1 MAKPIYPD
9 AETIHRAANRAKATA
24 VDGRFSDDFI
34 NARTYDP
41 YDPPE
46 SMKQVKN
53 NTDTVTTMVDQS
65 YLAPAMND
73 YNDDGGF
80 APAIGALKEFAKNFT
95 GGDTQT
101 VTEQSYLWAQDPDA
115 PTANESLNAI
125 GKTIQPTLDAAVRST
140 MLYNNIQYNY
150 DTEDK
155 YIQARRMGTMFGK
168 SPDYFLAD
176 REAYVRAA
184 QMLAGY
190 DMDDRVAPDVDRND
204 PVAFGKYLNEHY
216 PILASADAATFAVAL
231 ENAKDVKSVQG
242 IGEAL
247 SIAKEMFFIQ
257 EESMDIARRHF
268 KGEGGDYLTD
278 TEQDR
283 RVWLNHRLQELKDKI
298 PNFFDSMGLN
308 VLTNT
313 AVQLG
318 GMGLDM
324 GVGAAAGAVAGA
336 ATFGVTKNMGAAKA
350 VGSSVM
356 KWGSAASMFY
366 RQVGDKYLE
375 YSAMQANNGKPLY
388 TPDEARVAAAIETG
402 IETGIE
408 FWNYDEI
415 MGALSG
421 GGRRAIM
428 DIVKENKGNRDAI
441 MGGLKGVLK
450 GQLKSWIPRMKE
462 EVVEE
467 GLQSAVGDTFHN
479 TLLALRPSSR
489 EKAFTV
495 GEIVGNAGT
504 SMIEAAPSVIG
515 MVAIGDA
522 ASNFGSVRKLA
533 GIARLNSELDMEQV
547 SNAFTMS
554 TLQALKEDIKGNQLF
569 RKDPELYKETVKE
582 AVKDSGMEKVYVD
595 TEMLLKEEGGE
606 QLLNDLGKEAGYTAD
621 ELQNIKDTNADLEVP
636 TEVYCQV
643 ALPSNLA
650 DKAIDLTTSD
660 PRHNSPARIKETT
673 ERIQRTIVELSE
685 RDDKQLTGVIDNI
698 VDSHFKADDTEARA
712 LASEIIAANPT
723 DVHKEIV
730 RRRKEL
736 KAQWDAMI
744 EPEIE
749 NIERANKNPSGGM
762 LMPNDDPTILN
773 DYEKQIRVPYRTE
786 QWKKAF
792 GKESLRKWQYVDLA
806 YATLTNDTNMIPFD
820 LPGSAVE
827 WKLYADKLTDEE
839 MANIEAMHAENKK
852 KLDAISDGIELLN
865 RVDDAL
871 QDVDMTETE
880 ATRGMDKDTY
890 AVYRSTYE
898 VLMQGNKEVQKSA
911 RQSAI
916 IFARMCARLA
926 HEMAEQGALEGTPL
940 QVARMLTIDPNAK
953 TAGEGHNQVAWHG
966 SPFDFDSFDLGK
978 IGAGEG
984 NQAHGWGLYFAE
996 NRKISEAYKDTFGW
1010 KGLAIDLDGKRYTQ
1024 HEDGTFVANN
1034 EAVAEG
1040 SPLDYAL
1047 NQLIASKGNKDTA
1060 VKELRETVKRRT
1072 DSANEAVKKQNIDFT
1087 QAADLLEK
1095 INNVNVTRGGK
1106 MYEVNVPENDVLLD
1120 EQSPLF
1126 KQPLRVLKGLSK
1138 LHYASAY
1145 TAGKLANVYDRAISN
1160 DKQHGTSAGVETIK
1174 NYLSDVLNRFASELP
1189 TDETWEKLVKAL
1201 HGNEELAGDVVS
1213 LGMDPHS
1220 IGMSGKEVYDE
1231 ISEEYKGAE
1240 NASRALNEAGVTGI
1254 TYSGRQDGRCFVV
1267 FDDKAVK
1274 IIDKYYQDVKTDILG
1289 ATTVDGRL
1297 ISLLPK
1303 ADAST
1308 FIHES
1313 AHWYLITMEKLAK
1326 NKKATKQFKA
1336 DYQRIRS
1343 WTKTKGF
1350 KIQKEGHEKFAR
1362 GFEAYLRSGKAP
1374 TAALNGVFARF
1385 KQWLSK
1391 IYSDFKALGGKPSPT
1406 VARVFDRMIA
1416 TDEEIE
1422 IQLKEEGINDFVRAG
1437 GYKSASA
1444 NVKKRWKQ
1452 WATATREEA
1461 KAKVMQKAMADIAEK
1476 DATDR
1481 NEIVKGFTDATREDL
1496 AASPLW
1502 QAHDAI
1508 KAAGGDL
1515 SVLQYYNFTPDEY
1528 EAAVKEAGGSLD
1540 AALATE
1546 VEKFKKDLYADRM
1559 DPKAIEEMASEAI
1572 KKSKYQE
1579 MLHELEYQAIA
1590 ATAIEAVE
1598 GPKATERQKTGM
1610 KIVRD
1615 LVLGSIAE
1623 RREAARNALAGLP
1636 LRQSSNVALWTR
1648 KLGQKQN
1655 EVYKLMA
1662 DENWEG
1668 AKDAKAEQLMYA
1680 AMVTEVGAIKEATLK
1695 TVEEVKDNLARI
1707 QKGTHRMPIQARYW
1721 YEHIAFVLGIKK
1733 RDAVEPGEGVK
1744 PLAQAFAELLDDGGL
1759 DEKPAV
1765 DVPQWLIQLSAAQ
1778 GKVGIDSLTQ
1788 DEFDK
1793 ATTLMDSLYKMSARR
1808 ENLYVVNDGA
1818 KLKDVVDEL
1827 CEHMDVVPELK
1838 KTPVDRNTIPD
1849 KVVRQVRNAAEFFGN
1864 AFGTLVTPATIMQ
1877 RMDGYADALGHGK
1890 TGRATKWLYD
1900 SVQKAANKEIVLNA
1914 EFARKLDSI
1923 FSSYTSGEFSD
1934 VRNKRAYKFGER
1946 LVTKEELM
1954 VLALYCGTEKS
1965 YMRIL
1970 DNEKLSDDEPSV
1982 LREVREEA
1990 DIFARRDRVER
2001 ELYKALAQLDRK
2013 DLETVEKIWDLMGEH
2028 FDEESDIME
2037 RTTGIPLKKDRTIK
2051 VKVTTRDGSQYELK
2065 GGYFP
2070 IVYDVEQS
2078 VAAADMETQD
2088 ALNSM
2093 APGTKRMGQGKG
2105 FTKARADRVT
2115 GRPLALTFDTIS
2127 RKGGEMLHYVAF
2139 RETALDVSRIIN
2151 NKKFAATV
2159 KDLMGMQAYKTLQNW
2174 AADIWAPPKPDRD
2187 PLGMMMR
2194 SMRTRTTT
2202 AILAYRV
2209 STMLLNFTNI
2219 PVAMTYMGAGEFVH
2233 AMGDFWQAPRKS
2245 VDLVNGMSPFMA
2257 ERSEH
2262 LDANIREAI
2271 TTVKLEPG
2279 PAKMMDTIQKNGFK
2293 LIGATDNMFAYPLWL
2308 AAYKR
2313 VLNEKLQ
2320 EGVAVEKAQEAAI
2333 AEGDRAVIKVI
2344 GSGDIKDLSPA
2355 QKGGEMAKALTM
2367 FYTFQNALYNLM
2379 ANKYYAAKNAALKK
2393 YGRTTKLWW
2402 LKKEA
2407 IIPMGH
2413 YFLLTIMG
2421 GAMVDTAIR
2430 TAMESIGG
2438 SDDDKEGFAEKY
2450 AQTVLEATTATVP
2463 VVRDLSRAFIS
2474 MVLDPKAK
2482 YKQNVRATSAF
2493 DLLNRLVKGVSTG
2506 VDWWQGNKQRS
2517 DLLRDTG
2524 KLAGFL
2530 GMPDVLIDG
2539 ASVAL
2544 QYFESK
2550 ESERDV
2556 GELIRAIILD
2566 RKMPK
2571 PKKEPKDP
2579 FKAQRQ
2585 KMRQKIRKNQ

>member
-1461 KAKVMQKAMADIAEK
+1461 KAKVMQKVMADIAEK

>member
-350 VGSSVM
+350 MGSSVM

-1461 KAKVMQKAMADIAEK
+1461 KAKVMQKVMADIAEK

-2051 VKVTTRDGSQYELK
+2051 VKVTTRDGNQYELK

-2379 ANKYYAAKNAALKK
+2379 ANKYYAAKSAALKK

-2430 TAMESIGG
+2430 TAMESVGG
-2438 SDDDKEGFAEKY
+2438 SDDDKEGFAKKY

>member
-1 MAKPIYPD
+1 MAKTIYPD
-9 AETIHRAANRAKATA
+9 AGTIHRAANRAKATA
-24 VDGRFSDDFI
+24 VDGRFTDDFI

-125 GKTIQPTLDAAVRST
+125 GKAIQPTLDAAVRST

-190 DMDDRVAPDVDRND
+190 DMDDRVAPDIDRND

-336 ATFGVTKNMGAAKA
+336 ATFSVTKNMGAAKA

-467 GLQSAVGDTFHN
+467 GLQSAASDAFHN
-479 TLLALRPSSR
+479 ALLALRPSSK
-489 EKAFTV
+489 EQSFTV
-495 GEIVGNAGT
+495 GEIVGNAGGA
-504 SMIEAAPSVIG
+504 MLEAAPSVIG

-685 RDDKQLTGVIDNI
+685 RDDKQLAGVIDNI

-984 NQAHGWGLYFAE
+984 NQAHGWGLYFAK
-996 NRKISEAYKDTFGW
+996 NKKISEAYKSVFGY
-1010 KGLAIDLDGKRYTQ
+1010 KGLSINIDDKHYTQ
-1024 HEDGTFVANN
+1024 NEEGDFVENN
-1034 EAVAEG
+1034 KEVEYG
-1040 SPLDYAL
+1040 SPLSYAL
-1047 NQLIASKGNKDTA
+1047 NQLIASEGDKKA
-1060 VKELRETVKRRT
+1060 AIKELRDNAKRRENSEIE
-1072 DSANEAVKKQNIDFT
+1072 SAKTQSEAFLK
-1087 QAADLLEK
+1087 AADLLEK
-1095 INNVNVTRGGK
+1095 AKNVNTFTGGK
-1106 MYEVNVPENDVLLD
+1106 LYQVEVPENDVLLD
-1120 EQSPLF
+1120 EQKPFSEQPEKVKRGIEQAF
-1126 KQPLRVLKGLSK
+1126 KSVDDNLKENFVKRVLD
-1138 LHYASAY
+1138 Y
-1145 TAGKLANVYDRAISN
+1145 N
-1160 DKQHGTSAGVETIK
+1160 DEGDVLGK
-1174 NYLSDVLNRFASELP
+1174 NYVF
-1189 TDETWEKLVKAL
+1189 
-1201 HGNEELAGDVVS
+1201 
-1213 LGMDPHS
+1213 
-1220 IGMSGKEVYDE
+1220 Y
-1231 ISEEYKGAE
+1231 EYKAEHQNEDGTVNYADFFKELDKKDYDVDGQAIYDGFSSVGANFVNGFNDE
-1240 NASRALNEAGVTGI
+1240 NASKLLNKYGIKGI
-1254 TYSGRQDGRCFVV
+1254 TYEGREDGRCFVV
-1267 FDDKAVK
+1267 FNDKAVK

-1461 KAKVMQKAMADIAEK
+1461 KAKVMQKVMADIAEK

-1481 NEIVKGFTDATREDL
+1481 NEIVKGFADATREDL
-1496 AASPLW
+1496 ATSPLW

-1648 KLGQKQN
+1648 KLSQKQN

-1923 FSSYTSGEFSD
+1923 FSSYTSGKFSD

-2051 VKVTTRDGSQYELK
+2051 VKVTTRDESQYELK

-2271 TTVKLEPG
+2271 TTAKLEPG

-2430 TAMESIGG
+2430 TAMESVGG
-2438 SDDDKEGFAEKY
+2438 SDDDKEGFAKKY

-2530 GMPDVLIDG
+2530 GMPDVLIDE

>member
-1 MAKPIYPD
+1 MAKTIYPD
-9 AETIHRAANRAKATA
+9 AETIRRAANRAKATA
-24 VDGRFSDDFI
+24 VDGRFTDDFI

-80 APAIGALKEFAKNFT
+80 APAIGPLKEFAKNFT
-95 GGDTQT
+95 DGDTQT
-101 VTEQSYLWAQDPDA
+101 MTEQSYLWTQDPDA

-125 GKTIQPTLDAAVRST
+125 GKAIQPTLDAAVRST

-190 DMDDRVAPDVDRND
+190 DMDDRVAPDIDRND

-375 YSAMQANNGKPLY
+375 YSAMQASDGKPLY

-467 GLQSAVGDTFHN
+467 GLQSAASDAFHN
-479 TLLALRPSSR
+479 ALLALRPSSKER
-489 EKAFTV
+489 AFTV
-495 GEIVGNAGT
+495 GEIVGNAGGA
-504 SMIEAAPSVIG
+504 MLEAAPSVMG

-522 ASNFGSVRKLA
+522 ASNFVSVRKLV

-582 AVKDSGMEKVYVD
+582 AVKDSGMGKVYVD

-685 RDDKQLTGVIDNI
+685 RDDKQLAGVIDNI

-712 LASEIIAANPT
+712 LASEIVAANPT

-839 MANIEAMHAENKK
+839 MANIEVMHAENKK

-984 NQAHGWGLYFAE
+984 NQAHGWGLYFAK
-996 NRKISEAYKDTFGW
+996 NKKISEAYKSVFGY
-1010 KGLAIDLDGKRYTQ
+1010 KGLSINIDDKHYTQ
-1024 HEDGTFVANN
+1024 NEEGDFVENN
-1034 EAVAEG
+1034 KEVEYG
-1040 SPLDYAL
+1040 SPLSYAL
-1047 NQLIASKGNKDTA
+1047 NQLIASEGDKKA
-1060 VKELRETVKRRT
+1060 AIKELRDNAKRRENSEIE
-1072 DSANEAVKKQNIDFT
+1072 SAKTQSEAFLK
-1087 QAADLLEK
+1087 AADLLEK
-1095 INNVNVTRGGK
+1095 AKNVNTLTGGK
-1106 MYEVNVPENDVLLD
+1106 LYQVEVPENDVLLD
-1120 EQSPLF
+1120 EQKPFSEQPEKVKRGIEQAF
-1126 KQPLRVLKGLSK
+1126 KSVDDNLKENFVKRVLD
-1138 LHYASAY
+1138 Y
-1145 TAGKLANVYDRAISN
+1145 N
-1160 DKQHGTSAGVETIK
+1160 DEGDVLGK
-1174 NYLSDVLNRFASELP
+1174 NYVF
-1189 TDETWEKLVKAL
+1189 
-1201 HGNEELAGDVVS
+1201 
-1213 LGMDPHS
+1213 
-1220 IGMSGKEVYDE
+1220 Y
-1231 ISEEYKGAE
+1231 EYKAEHQNEDGTVNYADFFKELDKKDYDVDGQAIYDGFSSVGANFVNGFNDE
-1240 NASRALNEAGVTGI
+1240 NASKLLNKYGIKGI
-1254 TYSGRQDGRCFVV
+1254 TYEGREDSRCFVV

-1461 KAKVMQKAMADIAEK
+1461 KAKVMQKVMADIAEK

-1481 NEIVKGFTDATREDL
+1481 NEIVKGFADATREDL

-1590 ATAIEAVE
+1590 ATAVEAVE

-1707 QKGTHRMPIQARYW
+1707 QKGTHRMPVQARYW
-1721 YEHIAFVLGIKK
+1721 YEHMAFVLGIKK

-1778 GKVGIDSLTQ
+1778 GNVGLDSLTQ

-1793 ATTLMDSLYKMSARR
+1793 ATTLMDSLYKMSTRR
-1808 ENLYVVNDGA
+1808 ENLYIVNDGA

-2174 AADIWAPPKPDRD
+2174 AADIWAPPKPDKD

-2233 AMGDFWQAPRKS
+2233 AMGDFWQAPRKNL
-2245 VDLVNGMSPFMA
+2245 DLVNGMSPFMA
-2257 ERSEH
+2257 ERSER

-2271 TTVKLEPG
+2271 TTAKLEPG

-2320 EGVAVEKAQEAAI
+2320 EGIAVEKAQEAAI

-2430 TAMESIGG
+2430 TAMESVGG
-2438 SDDDKEGFAEKY
+2438 SDDDKEGFAKKY

-2524 KLAGFL
+2524 KLIGFL

>member
-1 MAKPIYPD
+1 MAKTIYPD
-9 AETIHRAANRAKATA
+9 AGTIHRAANRAKATA
-24 VDGRFSDDFI
+24 VDGRFTDDFI

-80 APAIGALKEFAKNFT
+80 APAIGALKEFAKKIT

-125 GKTIQPTLDAAVRST
+125 GKAIQPTLDAAVRST

-190 DMDDRVAPDVDRND
+190 DMDDRVAPDIDRND

-504 SMIEAAPSVIG
+504 SMIEAAPSVLG
-515 MVAIGDA
+515 MVAIGDV
-522 ASNFGSVRKLA
+522 ASNFVSVRKLA
-533 GIARLNSELDMEQV
+533 GIARLNSDLNMEKV
-547 SNAFTMS
+547 SNAFTFS
-554 TLQALKEDIKGNQLF
+554 TLNALKEDIKTNNLF
-569 RKDPELYKETVKE
+569 KKDPELYKETVRE
-582 AVKDSGMEKVYVD
+582 ALKDTGMEKVYVD
-595 TEMLLKEEGGE
+595 TELLLKEDGGK
-606 QLLNDLGKEAGYTAD
+606 QLLEELGKEAGYTPDDIQAITD
-621 ELQNIKDTNADLEVP
+621 AKADLEVP

-643 ALPSNLA
+643 ALPSSLA
-650 DKAIDLTTSD
+650 DKANNYTTSD

-673 ERIQRTIVELSE
+673 ERIQRTIEELAE
-685 RDDKQLTGVIDNI
+685 RDDKQLAGVIDNI

-984 NQAHGWGLYFAE
+984 NQAHGWGLYFAK
-996 NRKISEAYKDTFGW
+996 NKKISEAYKSVFGY
-1010 KGLAIDLDGKRYTQ
+1010 KGLSINIDDKHYTQ
-1024 HEDGTFVANN
+1024 NEEGDFVENN
-1034 EAVAEG
+1034 KEVEYG
-1040 SPLDYAL
+1040 SPLSYAL
-1047 NQLIASKGNKDTA
+1047 NQLIASEGDKKA
-1060 VKELRETVKRRT
+1060 AIKELRDNAKRRENSEIE
-1072 DSANEAVKKQNIDFT
+1072 SAKTQSEAFLK
-1087 QAADLLEK
+1087 AADLLEK
-1095 INNVNVTRGGK
+1095 AKNVNTLTGGK
-1106 MYEVNVPENDVLLD
+1106 LYQVEVPENDVLLD
-1120 EQSPLF
+1120 EQKPFSEQPEKVKRGIEQAF
-1126 KQPLRVLKGLSK
+1126 KSVDDNLKENFVKRVLD
-1138 LHYASAY
+1138 Y
-1145 TAGKLANVYDRAISN
+1145 N
-1160 DKQHGTSAGVETIK
+1160 DEGDVLGK
-1174 NYLSDVLNRFASELP
+1174 NYVF
-1189 TDETWEKLVKAL
+1189 
-1201 HGNEELAGDVVS
+1201 
-1213 LGMDPHS
+1213 
-1220 IGMSGKEVYDE
+1220 Y
-1231 ISEEYKGAE
+1231 EYKAEHQNEDGTVNYADFFKELDKKDYDVDGQAIYDGFSSVGANFVNGFNDE
-1240 NASRALNEAGVTGI
+1240 NASKLLNKYGIKGI
-1254 TYSGRQDGRCFVV
+1254 TYEGREDGRCFVV
-1267 FDDKAVK
+1267 FNDKAVK

-1461 KAKVMQKAMADIAEK
+1461 KAKVMQKVMADIAEK

-1528 EAAVKEAGGSLD
+1528 ETAVKEAGGSLD

-1923 FSSYTSGEFSD
+1923 FSSYTSREFSD
-1934 VRNKRAYKFGER
+1934 MRNKRVYKFGER

-2051 VKVTTRDGSQYELK
+2051 VKVMTRDGSQYELK

-2070 IVYDVEQS
+2070 IMYDVEQS

-2233 AMGDFWQAPRKS
+2233 AMGDFWQAPRKNL
-2245 VDLVNGMSPFMA
+2245 DLVNGMSPFMA

-2271 TTVKLEPG
+2271 TTAKLEPG

-2320 EGVAVEKAQEAAI
+2320 EGIAVEKAQEAAI

-2393 YGRTTKLWW
+2393 YGRTAKLWW

-2524 KLAGFL
+2524 KLIGFL

>member
-1 MAKPIYPD
+1 MAKTIYPD
-9 AETIHRAANRAKATA
+9 AETIRRAANRAKATA
-24 VDGRFSDDFI
+24 VDGRFTDDFI

-53 NTDTVTTMVDQS
+53 NTDTGITMVDQS

-80 APAIGALKEFAKNFT
+80 APAIGALKEFAKKFT

-125 GKTIQPTLDAAVRST
+125 GKAIQPTLDAAVRST
-140 MLYNNIQYNY
+140 TLYNNIQYNY

-184 QMLAGY
+184 QLLAGY
-190 DMDDRVAPDVDRND
+190 DMDKRVAPDVDRND
-204 PVAFGKYLNEHY
+204 PVAFGKYLNKHY
-216 PILASADAATFAVAL
+216 PVLANADAATFAVAL

-268 KGEGGDYLTD
+268 KGEGGNYLTD

-283 RVWLNHRLQELKDKI
+283 RVWLNNRMQELKDKI

-324 GVGAAAGAVAGA
+324 GAGAAMGAVAGA

-375 YSAMQANNGKPLY
+375 YSAMQDSNGKPLY
-388 TPDEARVAAAIETG
+388 TPNEARVAAVIETG

-467 GLQSAVGDTFHN
+467 GLQSAASDAFHN
-479 TLLALRPSSR
+479 TLLALRPSSKER
-489 EKAFTV
+489 AFTV
-495 GEIVGNAGT
+495 GEIVGNAGGA
-504 SMIEAAPSVIG
+504 MLEAAPSVMG

-660 PRHNSPARIKETT
+660 PRLNSPARIKETT

-685 RDDKQLTGVIDNI
+685 RDDKQLAGVIDNI

-773 DYEKQIRVPYRTE
+773 DYEKQIRVPYRSE

-839 MANIEAMHAENKK
+839 IADIEATHAENKK

-940 QVARMLTIDPNAK
+940 QVARMLTIDPKAK

-984 NQAHGWGLYFAE
+984 NQAHGWGLYYAE
-996 NRKISEAYKDTFGW
+996 NKKISEAYKSVFGY
-1010 KGLAIDLDGKRYTQ
+1010 KGLSINIDDKHYTQ
-1024 HEDGTFVANN
+1024 NEEGDFVENN
-1034 EAVAEG
+1034 KEVEYG
-1040 SPLDYAL
+1040 SPLSYAL
-1047 NQLIASKGNKDTA
+1047 NQLIASEGDKNA
-1060 VKELRETVKRRT
+1060 AIKELRDDAKRRENSEIE
-1072 DSANEAVKKQNIDFT
+1072 SAKTQSEAFLKASDF
-1087 QAADLLEK
+1087 LEK
-1095 INNVNVTRGGK
+1095 AKNVNTFTGGK
-1106 MYEVNVPENDVLLD
+1106 LYQVEVPENDVLLD
-1120 EQSPLF
+1120 EQKPFSEQPEKVKRGIEQAF
-1126 KQPLRVLKGLSK
+1126 KSVDDNLKENFVKRVLD
-1138 LHYASAY
+1138 Y
-1145 TAGKLANVYDRAISN
+1145 N
-1160 DKQHGTSAGVETIK
+1160 DEGDVLGK
-1174 NYLSDVLNRFASELP
+1174 NYVFD
-1189 TDETWEKLVKAL
+1189 
-1201 HGNEELAGDVVS
+1201 
-1213 LGMDPHS
+1213 
-1220 IGMSGKEVYDE
+1220 
-1231 ISEEYKGAE
+1231 EYKAEHQNEDGTVNYADFFKELDKKDYGVDGQAIYDGFSSVGANFVNGFNDE
-1240 NASRALNEAGVTGI
+1240 NASKLLNKYGIKGI
-1254 TYSGRQDGRCFVV
+1254 TYEGREDGRCFVV

-1274 IIDKYYQDVKTDILG
+1274 IIDKYYQNVKTDILG

-1461 KAKVMQKAMADIAEK
+1461 KAKVMQKVMADLAEK
-1476 DATDR
+1476 DATDKA
-1481 NEIVKGFTDATREDL
+1481 EILKGFTDATREDL

-1590 ATAIEAVE
+1590 GTAIEAVE

-1707 QKGTHRMPIQARYW
+1707 QKGTHRMPAQARYW
-1721 YEHIAFVLGIKK
+1721 YEHMAFVLGIKK

-1934 VRNKRAYKFGER
+1934 MRNKRVYKFGER

-2028 FDEESDIME
+2028 FDEESGIME

-2233 AMGDFWQAPRKS
+2233 AMGDFWQAPRKHL
-2245 VDLVNGMSPFMA
+2245 DLVNGMSPFMA

-2271 TTVKLEPG
+2271 TTAKLELG

-2430 TAMESIGG
+2430 TAMESVGG
-2438 SDDDKEGFAEKY
+2438 SDDDKEGFAKKY

-2493 DLLNRLVKGVSTG
+2493 DLLNRLVKGVSTLTDMDKP
-2506 VDWWQGNKQRS
+2506 VS
-2517 DLLRDTG
+2517 DKIRDTG
-2524 KLAGFL
+2524 KLGGFF
-2530 GMPDVLIDG
+2530 GVPDVLIDG

-2585 KMRQKIRKNQ
+2585 KMRQKNRKNQ

>member
-1 MAKPIYPD
+1 MAKTIYPD
-9 AETIHRAANRAKATA
+9 AETIRRAANRAKATA
-24 VDGRFSDDFI
+24 VDGRFTDDFI

-46 SMKQVKN
+46 SMKQVEN
-53 NTDTVTTMVDQS
+53 NTDTVATMVDQS

-95 GGDTQT
+95 GGDPQT
-101 VTEQSYLWAQDPDA
+101 MTEQSYLWAQDPDA

-125 GKTIQPTLDAAVRST
+125 GKAIQPTLDAAVRST

-283 RVWLNHRLQELKDKI
+283 RVWLNHRMQELKDKI

-375 YSAMQANNGKPLY
+375 YSAMQASNGKPLY

-467 GLQSAVGDTFHN
+467 GLQSAASDAFHN
-479 TLLALRPSSR
+479 ALLALRPSSKER
-489 EKAFTV
+489 SFTV
-495 GEIVGNAGT
+495 GEIVGNAGGA
-504 SMIEAAPSVIG
+504 MLEAAPSVIG

-522 ASNFGSVRKLA
+522 ASNFVSVRKLA

-547 SNAFTMS
+547 SNAFTFS
-554 TLQALKEDIKGNQLF
+554 TLNALKEDIKTNNLF
-569 RKDPELYKETVKE
+569 KKDPELYKETVKE

-685 RDDKQLTGVIDNI
+685 RDDKQLAGVIDNI

-736 KAQWDAMI
+736 KSQWDAMI

-852 KLDAISDGIELLN
+852 KLDTISDGIELLN

-926 HEMAEQGALEGTPL
+926 HEMTEQGALEGTPL

-984 NQAHGWGLYFAE
+984 NQAHGWGLYYAE

-1106 MYEVNVPENDVLLD
+1106 LYEVNVPENDVLLD

-1145 TAGKLANVYDRAISN
+1145 TAGKLANVYNRAISN

-1231 ISEEYKGAE
+1231 ISEGYKGAE

-1313 AHWYLITMEKLAK
+1313 AHWYLINMEKLAQGK
-1326 NKKATKQFKA
+1326 NATKQFKA

-1374 TAALNGVFARF
+1374 TAALNGVFTRF

-1461 KAKVMQKAMADIAEK
+1461 KAKVMQKVMADIAEK

-1598 GPKATERQKTGM
+1598 GPKATERQKTGI

-1778 GKVGIDSLTQ
+1778 GNVGIDSLTQ

-1808 ENLYVVNDGA
+1808 ENLYVVNDRA

-1838 KTPVDRNTIPD
+1838 KIPVDRNTIPD

-2233 AMGDFWQAPRKS
+2233 AMGDFWQAPRKNL
-2245 VDLVNGMSPFMA
+2245 DLVNGMSPFMA

-2271 TTVKLEPG
+2271 TTAKLEPG

-2413 YFLLTIMG
+2413 YFLLTVMG

-2430 TAMESIGG
+2430 TAMESVGG
-2438 SDDDKEGFAEKY
+2438 NDDDKEGFAKKY

-2524 KLAGFL
+2524 KLTGFL

>member
-1 MAKPIYPD
+1 MAKTIYPD
-9 AETIHRAANRAKATA
+9 AGTIHRAANRAKATA
-24 VDGRFSDDFI
+24 VDGRFTDDFI

-80 APAIGALKEFAKNFT
+80 APAIGALKEFAKKIT

-125 GKTIQPTLDAAVRST
+125 GKAIQPTLDAAVRST

-190 DMDDRVAPDVDRND
+190 DMDDRVAPDIDRND

-231 ENAKDVKSVQG
+231 KNAKDVKSVQG

-467 GLQSAVGDTFHN
+467 GLQSAASDAFHN
-479 TLLALRPSSR
+479 ALLALRPSSK
-489 EKAFTV
+489 EQSFTV
-495 GEIVGNAGT
+495 GEIVGNAGGA
-504 SMIEAAPSVIG
+504 MLEAAPSVIG

-685 RDDKQLTGVIDNI
+685 RDDKQLAGVIDNI

-792 GKESLRKWQYVDLA
+792 GKESLRKWQYVNLA

-984 NQAHGWGLYFAE
+984 NQAHGWGLYFAK
-996 NRKISEAYKDTFGW
+996 NKKISEAYKSVFGY
-1010 KGLAIDLDGKRYTQ
+1010 KGLSINIDDKHYTQ
-1024 HEDGTFVANN
+1024 NEEGDFVENN
-1034 EAVAEG
+1034 KEVEYG
-1040 SPLDYAL
+1040 SPLSYAL
-1047 NQLIASKGNKDTA
+1047 NQLIASEGDKKA
-1060 VKELRETVKRRT
+1060 AIKELRDNAKRRENSEIE
-1072 DSANEAVKKQNIDFT
+1072 SAKTQGEAFLK
-1087 QAADLLEK
+1087 AADLLEK
-1095 INNVNVTRGGK
+1095 AKNVNTLTGGK
-1106 MYEVNVPENDVLLD
+1106 LYQVEVPENDVLLD
-1120 EQSPLF
+1120 EQKPFSEQPEKVKRGIEQAF
-1126 KQPLRVLKGLSK
+1126 KSVDDNLKENFVKRVLD
-1138 LHYASAY
+1138 Y
-1145 TAGKLANVYDRAISN
+1145 N
-1160 DKQHGTSAGVETIK
+1160 DEGDVLGK
-1174 NYLSDVLNRFASELP
+1174 NYVFYEYKAEHQNE
-1189 TDETWEKLVKAL
+1189 DETVNYADFFK
-1201 HGNEELAGDVVS
+1201 ELDKKDYDVD
-1213 LGMDPHS
+1213 GQA
-1220 IGMSGKEVYDE
+1220 IYDGF
-1231 ISEEYKGAE
+1231 SSVGANFVNGFNDE
-1240 NASRALNEAGVTGI
+1240 NASKLLNKYGIKGI
-1254 TYSGRQDGRCFVV
+1254 TYEGREDGRCFVV

-1461 KAKVMQKAMADIAEK
+1461 KAKVMQKVMADIAEK

-1481 NEIVKGFTDATREDL
+1481 NEIVKGFTNATREDL

-1849 KVVRQVRNAAEFFGN
+1849 KVVRQVRNAPEFFGN

-1923 FSSYTSGEFSD
+1923 FSSYTSREFSD
-1934 VRNKRAYKFGER
+1934 MRNKRVYKFGER

-2051 VKVTTRDGSQYELK
+2051 VKVMTRDGSQYELK

-2209 STMLLNFTNI
+2209 STMFLNFTNI

-2233 AMGDFWQAPRKS
+2233 AMGDFWQAPRKNL
-2245 VDLVNGMSPFMA
+2245 DLVNGMSPFMA

-2271 TTVKLEPG
+2271 TTAKLEPG

-2524 KLAGFL
+2524 KLIGFL

>member
-1461 KAKVMQKAMADIAEK
+1461 KAKVMQKVMADIAEK

-2070 IVYDVEQS
+2070 IVYDVAQS

>member
-1 MAKPIYPD
+1 MAKTIYPD
-9 AETIHRAANRAKATA
+9 AGTIHRAANRAKATA
-24 VDGRFSDDFI
+24 VDGRFTDDFI

-125 GKTIQPTLDAAVRST
+125 GKAIQPTLDAAVRST

-375 YSAMQANNGKPLY
+375 YSAMQASNGKPLY

-467 GLQSAVGDTFHN
+467 GLQSAVSDAFHN
-479 TLLALRPSSR
+479 ALLALRPSSKER
-489 EKAFTV
+489 AFTV
-495 GEIVGNAGT
+495 GEIVGNAGGA
-504 SMIEAAPSVIG
+504 MLEAAPSVMG

-547 SNAFTMS
+547 SNAFTFS
-554 TLQALKEDIKGNQLF
+554 TLNALKEDIKTNNLF
-569 RKDPELYKETVKE
+569 KKDPELYKETVKE

-685 RDDKQLTGVIDNI
+685 RDDKQLAGVIDNI

-712 LASEIIAANPT
+712 LASEIVAANPT

-839 MANIEAMHAENKK
+839 MANIEVMHAENKK

-984 NQAHGWGLYFAE
+984 NQAHGWGLYFAK
-996 NRKISEAYKDTFGW
+996 NKKISEAYKSVFGY
-1010 KGLAIDLDGKRYTQ
+1010 KGLSINIDDKHYTQ
-1024 HEDGTFVANN
+1024 NEEGDFVENN
-1034 EAVAEG
+1034 KEVEYG
-1040 SPLDYAL
+1040 SPLSYAL
-1047 NQLIASKGNKDTA
+1047 NQLIASEGDKKA
-1060 VKELRETVKRRT
+1060 AIKELRDNAKRRENSEIE
-1072 DSANEAVKKQNIDFT
+1072 SAKTQSEAFLK
-1087 QAADLLEK
+1087 AADLLEK
-1095 INNVNVTRGGK
+1095 AKNVNTFTGGK
-1106 MYEVNVPENDVLLD
+1106 LYQVEVPENDVLLD
-1120 EQSPLF
+1120 EQKPFSEQPEKVKRGIEQAF
-1126 KQPLRVLKGLSK
+1126 KSVDDNLKENFVKRVLD
-1138 LHYASAY
+1138 Y
-1145 TAGKLANVYDRAISN
+1145 N
-1160 DKQHGTSAGVETIK
+1160 DEGDVLGK
-1174 NYLSDVLNRFASELP
+1174 NYVF
-1189 TDETWEKLVKAL
+1189 
-1201 HGNEELAGDVVS
+1201 
-1213 LGMDPHS
+1213 
-1220 IGMSGKEVYDE
+1220 Y
-1231 ISEEYKGAE
+1231 EYKAEHQNEDGTVNYADFFKELDKKDYDVDGQAIYDGFSSVGANFVNGFNDE
-1240 NASRALNEAGVTGI
+1240 NASKLLNKYGIKGI
-1254 TYSGRQDGRCFVV
+1254 TYEGREDSRCFVV

-1461 KAKVMQKAMADIAEK
+1461 KAKVMQKVMADIAEE

-1481 NEIVKGFTDATREDL
+1481 NEIVKGFADATREDL

-1744 PLAQAFAELLDDGGL
+1744 PLTQAFAELLDDGGL

-2233 AMGDFWQAPRKS
+2233 AMGDFWQAPRKNL
-2245 VDLVNGMSPFMA
+2245 DLVNGMSPFMA

-2271 TTVKLEPG
+2271 TTAKLELG
-2279 PAKMMDTIQKNGFK
+2279 PAKMRDTIQKNGFK

-2320 EGVAVEKAQEAAI
+2320 EGIAVEKAQEAAI
-2333 AEGDRAVIKVI
+2333 AESDRAVIKVI

-2430 TAMESIGG
+2430 TAMESVGG
-2438 SDDDKEGFAEKY
+2438 SDDDKEGFAKKY

-2506 VDWWQGNKQRS
+2506 VDWWRGNKQCS

-2524 KLAGFL
+2524 KLIGFL

>member
-1461 KAKVMQKAMADIAEK
+1461 KAKVMQKVMADIAEK

-2105 FTKARADRVT
+2105 STKARADRVT

>member
-685 RDDKQLTGVIDNI
+685 RDDKQLTGVIDNL

-1461 KAKVMQKAMADIAEK
+1461 KAKVMQKVMADIAEK

>member
-1 MAKPIYPD
+1 MAKTIYPD
-9 AETIHRAANRAKATA
+9 AETIRRAANRAKATA
-24 VDGRFSDDFI
+24 VDGRFTDDFI

-80 APAIGALKEFAKNFT
+80 APAIGPLKEFAKNFT
-95 GGDTQT
+95 DGDTQT
-101 VTEQSYLWAQDPDA
+101 MTEQSYLWTQDPDA
-115 PTANESLNAI
+115 PTANESLNTI
-125 GKTIQPTLDAAVRST
+125 GKAIQPTLDAAIRST
-140 MLYNNIQYNY
+140 TLYNNIQYNY

-190 DMDDRVAPDVDRND
+190 DMDDRVAPDIDRND

-375 YSAMQANNGKPLY
+375 YSAMQASNGKPLY

-467 GLQSAVGDTFHN
+467 GLQSAASDAFHN
-479 TLLALRPSSR
+479 ALLALRPSSKER
-489 EKAFTV
+489 AFTV
-495 GEIVGNAGT
+495 GEIVGNAGGA
-504 SMIEAAPSVIG
+504 MLEAAPSVMG

-547 SNAFTMS
+547 SNAFTFS
-554 TLQALKEDIKGNQLF
+554 TLNALKEDIKTNNLF
-569 RKDPELYKETVKE
+569 KKDPELYKETVKE

-685 RDDKQLTGVIDNI
+685 RDDKQLAGVIDNI

-712 LASEIIAANPT
+712 LASEIVAANPT

-839 MANIEAMHAENKK
+839 MANIEVMHAENKK

-984 NQAHGWGLYFAE
+984 NQAHGWGLYFAK
-996 NRKISEAYKDTFGW
+996 NKKISEAYKSVFGY
-1010 KGLAIDLDGKRYTQ
+1010 KGLSINIDDKHYTQ
-1024 HEDGTFVANN
+1024 NEEGDFVENN
-1034 EAVAEG
+1034 KEVEYG
-1040 SPLDYAL
+1040 SPLSYAL
-1047 NQLIASKGNKDTA
+1047 NQLIASEGDKKA
-1060 VKELRETVKRRT
+1060 AIKELRDNAKRRENSEIE
-1072 DSANEAVKKQNIDFT
+1072 SAKTQSEAFLK
-1087 QAADLLEK
+1087 AADLLEK
-1095 INNVNVTRGGK
+1095 AKNVNTLTGGK
-1106 MYEVNVPENDVLLD
+1106 LYQVEVPENDVLLD
-1120 EQSPLF
+1120 EQKPFSEQPEKVKRGIEQAF
-1126 KQPLRVLKGLSK
+1126 KSVDDNLKENFVKRVLD
-1138 LHYASAY
+1138 Y
-1145 TAGKLANVYDRAISN
+1145 N
-1160 DKQHGTSAGVETIK
+1160 DEGDVLGK
-1174 NYLSDVLNRFASELP
+1174 NYVF
-1189 TDETWEKLVKAL
+1189 
-1201 HGNEELAGDVVS
+1201 
-1213 LGMDPHS
+1213 
-1220 IGMSGKEVYDE
+1220 Y
-1231 ISEEYKGAE
+1231 EYKAEHQNEDGTVNYADFFKELDKKDYDVDGQAIYDGFSSVGANFVNGFNDE
-1240 NASRALNEAGVTGI
+1240 NASKLLNKYGIKGI
-1254 TYSGRQDGRCFVV
+1254 TYEGREDSRCFVV

-1461 KAKVMQKAMADIAEK
+1461 KAKVMQKVMADIAEE

-1481 NEIVKGFTDATREDL
+1481 NEIVKGFADATREDL

-1648 KLGQKQN
+1648 KLDQKQN

-1778 GKVGIDSLTQ
+1778 GNVGLDSLTQ

-2233 AMGDFWQAPRKS
+2233 AMGDFWQAPRKNL
-2245 VDLVNGMSPFMA
+2245 DLVNGMSPFMA

-2271 TTVKLEPG
+2271 TTAKLEPG
-2279 PAKMMDTIQKNGFK
+2279 PAKMRDTIQKNGFK

-2320 EGVAVEKAQEAAI
+2320 EGIAVEKAQEAAI
-2333 AEGDRAVIKVI
+2333 AESDRAVIKVI

-2430 TAMESIGG
+2430 TAMESVGG
-2438 SDDDKEGFAEKY
+2438 SDDDKEGFAKKY

-2524 KLAGFL
+2524 KLIGFL

>member
-1 MAKPIYPD
+1 MAKTIYPD
-9 AETIHRAANRAKATA
+9 AGTIHRAANRAKATA
-24 VDGRFSDDFI
+24 VDGRFTDDFI

-125 GKTIQPTLDAAVRST
+125 GKAIQPTLDAAVRST
-140 MLYNNIQYNY
+140 TLYNNIQYNY

-168 SPDYFLAD
+168 APDYFLAD

-504 SMIEAAPSVIG
+504 SMIEAAPSVLG
-515 MVAIGDA
+515 MVAIGDV
-522 ASNFGSVRKLA
+522 ASNFVNVRKLA
-533 GIARLNSELDMEQV
+533 GIARLNSDLNMEKV
-547 SNAFTMS
+547 SNAFTFS
-554 TLQALKEDIKGNQLF
+554 TLNALKEDIKTNNLF
-569 RKDPELYKETVKE
+569 KKDPELYKGTVKE

-650 DKAIDLTTSD
+650 DKAIDFTTSD

-685 RDDKQLTGVIDNI
+685 RDDKQLAGVIDNI

-926 HEMAEQGALEGTPL
+926 HEMAEQGALEGTPI
-940 QVARMLTIDPNAK
+940 QVARMLTIAPNAK

-984 NQAHGWGLYFAE
+984 NQAHGWGLYFAK
-996 NRKISEAYKDTFGW
+996 NKKISEAYKSVFGY
-1010 KGLAIDLDGKRYTQ
+1010 KGLSINIDDKHYTQ
-1024 HEDGTFVANN
+1024 NEEGDFVENN
-1034 EAVAEG
+1034 KEVEYG
-1040 SPLDYAL
+1040 SPLSYAL
-1047 NQLIASKGNKDTA
+1047 NQLIASEGDKKA
-1060 VKELRETVKRRT
+1060 AIKELRDNAKRRENSEIE
-1072 DSANEAVKKQNIDFT
+1072 SAKTQSEAFLK
-1087 QAADLLEK
+1087 AADLLEK
-1095 INNVNVTRGGK
+1095 AKNVNTLTGGK
-1106 MYEVNVPENDVLLD
+1106 LYQVEVPENDVLLD
-1120 EQSPLF
+1120 EQKPFSEQPEKVKRGIEQAF
-1126 KQPLRVLKGLSK
+1126 KSVDDNLKENFVKRVLD
-1138 LHYASAY
+1138 Y
-1145 TAGKLANVYDRAISN
+1145 N
-1160 DKQHGTSAGVETIK
+1160 DEGDVLGK
-1174 NYLSDVLNRFASELP
+1174 NYVF
-1189 TDETWEKLVKAL
+1189 
-1201 HGNEELAGDVVS
+1201 
-1213 LGMDPHS
+1213 
-1220 IGMSGKEVYDE
+1220 Y
-1231 ISEEYKGAE
+1231 EYKAEHQNEDGTVNYADFFKELDKKDYDVDGQAIYDGFSSVGANFVNGFNDE
-1240 NASRALNEAGVTGI
+1240 NASKLLNKYGVKGI
-1254 TYSGRQDGRCFVV
+1254 TYEGREDGRCFVV
-1267 FDDKAVK
+1267 FNDKAVK

-1313 AHWYLITMEKLAK
+1313 AHWYLITMEKLAS

-1452 WATATREEA
+1452 WATATREGA
-1461 KAKVMQKAMADIAEK
+1461 KAKVMQKVMADIAEK

-1481 NEIVKGFTDATREDL
+1481 NEIVKGFADATREDL

-1934 VRNKRAYKFGER
+1934 VRNKRSYKFGER

-2051 VKVTTRDGSQYELK
+2051 AKVMTRDGSQYELK

-2070 IVYDVEQS
+2070 IVYDAEQS

-2174 AADIWAPPKPDRD
+2174 AADIWAPPKPDKD

-2219 PVAMTYMGAGEFVH
+2219 PVAMTYMGAGEFIH
-2233 AMGDFWQAPRKS
+2233 AMGDFWQAPRKNI
-2245 VDLVNGMSPFMA
+2245 DLVNGMSPFMG

-2271 TTVKLEPG
+2271 TTAKLEPG

-2320 EGVAVEKAQEAAI
+2320 EGVAVEKAQESAI

-2524 KLAGFL
+2524 KLIGFR

>member
-1 MAKPIYPD
+1 MAKTIYPD
-9 AETIHRAANRAKATA
+9 AGTIHRAANRAKATA
-24 VDGRFSDDFI
+24 VDGRFTDDFI

-125 GKTIQPTLDAAVRST
+125 GKAIQPTLDAAVRST

-375 YSAMQANNGKPLY
+375 YSAMQASNGKPLY

-467 GLQSAVGDTFHN
+467 GLQSAASDAFHN
-479 TLLALRPSSR
+479 ALLALRPSSKER
-489 EKAFTV
+489 AFTV
-495 GEIVGNAGT
+495 GEIVGNAGGA
-504 SMIEAAPSVIG
+504 MLEAAPSVMG

-547 SNAFTMS
+547 SNAFTFS
-554 TLQALKEDIKGNQLF
+554 TLNALKEDIKTNNLF
-569 RKDPELYKETVKE
+569 KKDPELYKETVKE

-685 RDDKQLTGVIDNI
+685 RDDKQLAGVIDNI

-712 LASEIIAANPT
+712 LASEIVAANPT

-839 MANIEAMHAENKK
+839 MANIEVMHAENKK

-926 HEMAEQGALEGTPL
+926 HEMAEQGALESTPL

-984 NQAHGWGLYFAE
+984 NQAHGWGLYFAK
-996 NRKISEAYKDTFGW
+996 NKKISEAYKSVFGY
-1010 KGLAIDLDGKRYTQ
+1010 KGLSINIDDKHYTQ
-1024 HEDGTFVANN
+1024 NEEGDFVENN
-1034 EAVAEG
+1034 KEVEYG
-1040 SPLDYAL
+1040 SPLSYAL
-1047 NQLIASKGNKDTA
+1047 NQLIASEGDKKA
-1060 VKELRETVKRRT
+1060 AIKELRDNAKRRENSEIE
-1072 DSANEAVKKQNIDFT
+1072 SAKTQSEAFLK
-1087 QAADLLEK
+1087 AADLLEK
-1095 INNVNVTRGGK
+1095 AKNVNTLTGGK
-1106 MYEVNVPENDVLLD
+1106 LYQVEVPENDVLLD
-1120 EQSPLF
+1120 EQKPFSEQPEKVKRGIEQAF
-1126 KQPLRVLKGLSK
+1126 KSVDDNLKENFVKRVLD
-1138 LHYASAY
+1138 Y
-1145 TAGKLANVYDRAISN
+1145 N
-1160 DKQHGTSAGVETIK
+1160 DEGDVLGK
-1174 NYLSDVLNRFASELP
+1174 NYVF
-1189 TDETWEKLVKAL
+1189 
-1201 HGNEELAGDVVS
+1201 
-1213 LGMDPHS
+1213 
-1220 IGMSGKEVYDE
+1220 Y
-1231 ISEEYKGAE
+1231 EYKAEHQNEDGTVNYADFFKELDKKDYDVDGQAIYDGFSSVGANFVNGFNDE
-1240 NASRALNEAGVTGI
+1240 NASKLLNKYGIKGI
-1254 TYSGRQDGRCFVV
+1254 TYEGREDSRCFVV

-1461 KAKVMQKAMADIAEK
+1461 KAKVMQKVMADIAEE

-1481 NEIVKGFTDATREDL
+1481 NEIVKGFADATREDL

-1744 PLAQAFAELLDDGGL
+1744 PLTQAFAELLDDGGL

-2233 AMGDFWQAPRKS
+2233 AMGDFWQAPRKNL
-2245 VDLVNGMSPFMA
+2245 DLVNGMSPFMA

-2271 TTVKLEPG
+2271 TTAKLEPG
-2279 PAKMMDTIQKNGFK
+2279 PAKMRDTIQKNGFK

-2320 EGVAVEKAQEAAI
+2320 EGIAVEKAQEAAI
-2333 AEGDRAVIKVI
+2333 AESDRAVIKVI

-2430 TAMESIGG
+2430 TAMESVGG
-2438 SDDDKEGFAEKY
+2438 SDDDKEGFAKKY

-2524 KLAGFL
+2524 KLIGFL

>member
-1 MAKPIYPD
+1 MAKTIYPD
-9 AETIHRAANRAKATA
+9 AETIRRAANRAKATA
-24 VDGRFSDDFI
+24 VDGRFTDDFI

-46 SMKQVKN
+46 SMKQVEN
-53 NTDTVTTMVDQS
+53 NTDTVATMVDQS

-95 GGDTQT
+95 GGDPQT
-101 VTEQSYLWAQDPDA
+101 MTEQSYLWAQDPDA

-125 GKTIQPTLDAAVRST
+125 GKAIQPTLDAAVRST

-283 RVWLNHRLQELKDKI
+283 RVWLNHRMQELKDKI

-375 YSAMQANNGKPLY
+375 YSAMQASNGKPLY

-467 GLQSAVGDTFHN
+467 GLQSAASDAFHN
-479 TLLALRPSSR
+479 ALLALRPSSKER
-489 EKAFTV
+489 SFTV
-495 GEIVGNAGT
+495 GEIVGNAGDA
-504 SMIEAAPSVIG
+504 MLEAAPSVIG

-522 ASNFGSVRKLA
+522 ASNFVSVRKLA

-547 SNAFTMS
+547 SNAFTFS
-554 TLQALKEDIKGNQLF
+554 TLNALKEDIKTNNLF
-569 RKDPELYKETVKE
+569 KKDPELYKETVKE

-685 RDDKQLTGVIDNI
+685 RDDKQLAGVIDNI

-736 KAQWDAMI
+736 KSQWDAMI

-749 NIERANKNPSGGM
+749 NIERANKKPSGGM

-852 KLDAISDGIELLN
+852 KLDTISDGIELLN

-926 HEMAEQGALEGTPL
+926 HEMTEQGALEGTPL

-984 NQAHGWGLYFAE
+984 NQAHGWGLYYAE

-1106 MYEVNVPENDVLLD
+1106 LYEVNVPENDVLLD

-1145 TAGKLANVYDRAISN
+1145 TAGKLANVYNRAISN

-1313 AHWYLITMEKLAK
+1313 AHWYLINMEKLAQGK
-1326 NKKATKQFKA
+1326 NATKQFKA

-1374 TAALNGVFARF
+1374 TAALNGVFTRF

-1461 KAKVMQKAMADIAEK
+1461 KAKVMQKVMADIAEK

-1598 GPKATERQKTGM
+1598 GPKATERQKTGI

-1778 GKVGIDSLTQ
+1778 GNVGIDSLTQ

-1808 ENLYVVNDGA
+1808 ENLYVVNDRA

-1838 KTPVDRNTIPD
+1838 KIPVDRNTIPD

-2233 AMGDFWQAPRKS
+2233 AMGDFWQAPRKNL
-2245 VDLVNGMSPFMA
+2245 DLVNGMSPFMA

-2271 TTVKLEPG
+2271 TTAKLEPG

-2413 YFLLTIMG
+2413 YFLLTVMG

-2430 TAMESIGG
+2430 TAMESVGG
-2438 SDDDKEGFAEKY
+2438 NDDDKEGFAKKY

-2524 KLAGFL
+2524 KLTGFL

>member
-1461 KAKVMQKAMADIAEK
+1461 KAKVMQKVMADIAEK

-1559 DPKAIEEMASEAI
+1559 DPKAIEEMASKAI

>member
-1 MAKPIYPD
+1 
-9 AETIHRAANRAKATA
+9 
-24 VDGRFSDDFI
+24 
-34 NARTYDP
+34 
-41 YDPPE
+41 
-46 SMKQVKN
+46 
-53 NTDTVTTMVDQS
+53 
-65 YLAPAMND
+65 
-73 YNDDGGF
+73 
-80 APAIGALKEFAKNFT
+80 
-95 GGDTQT
+95 
-101 VTEQSYLWAQDPDA
+101 
-115 PTANESLNAI
+115 
-125 GKTIQPTLDAAVRST
+125 
-140 MLYNNIQYNY
+140 
-150 DTEDK
+150 
-155 YIQARRMGTMFGK
+155 
-168 SPDYFLAD
+168 
-176 REAYVRAA
+176 
-184 QMLAGY
+184 MLAGY

-216 PILASADAATFAVAL
+216 PVLANADAATFAVAL
-231 ENAKDVKSVQG
+231 ENAKDVKSIQG

-268 KGEGGDYLTD
+268 KGEGGNYLTD

-283 RVWLNHRLQELKDKI
+283 RVWLNHRMQELKDKI

-375 YSAMQANNGKPLY
+375 YSAMQASNGKPLY

-467 GLQSAVGDTFHN
+467 GLQSAASDAFHN
-479 TLLALRPSSR
+479 ALLALRPSSKER
-489 EKAFTV
+489 AFTV
-495 GEIVGNAGT
+495 GEIVGNAGGA
-504 SMIEAAPSVIG
+504 MLEAAPSVIG

-522 ASNFGSVRKLA
+522 ASNFVSVRKLA

-582 AVKDSGMEKVYVD
+582 AMKDSGMEKVYVD

-643 ALPSNLA
+643 ALPSSLA
-650 DKAIDLTTSD
+650 DKANNYTTSD

-685 RDDKQLTGVIDNI
+685 RDDKQLAGVIDNI

-736 KAQWDAMI
+736 KTQWDAMI

-839 MANIEAMHAENKK
+839 ITNIEAMHAENKK

-984 NQAHGWGLYFAE
+984 NQAHGWGLYYAK
-996 NRKISEAYKDTFGW
+996 NKKISEAYKSVFGY
-1010 KGLAIDLDGKRYTQ
+1010 KGLSINIDDKHYTQ
-1024 HEDGTFVANN
+1024 NEEGDFVENN
-1034 EAVAEG
+1034 KEVEYG
-1040 SPLDYAL
+1040 SPLSYAL
-1047 NQLIASKGNKDTA
+1047 NQLIASEGDKKA
-1060 VKELRETVKRRT
+1060 AIKELRDNAKRRENSEIE
-1072 DSANEAVKKQNIDFT
+1072 SAKTQSEAFLK
-1087 QAADLLEK
+1087 AADLLEK
-1095 INNVNVTRGGK
+1095 AKNVNTLTGGK
-1106 MYEVNVPENDVLLD
+1106 LYQVEVPENDVLLD
-1120 EQSPLF
+1120 EQKPFSEQPEKVKRGIEQAF
-1126 KQPLRVLKGLSK
+1126 KSVDDNLKENFVKRVLDYKDEGDVL
-1138 LHYASAY
+1138 
-1145 TAGKLANVYDRAISN
+1145 G
-1160 DKQHGTSAGVETIK
+1160 K
-1174 NYLSDVLNRFASELP
+1174 NYVFD
-1189 TDETWEKLVKAL
+1189 
-1201 HGNEELAGDVVS
+1201 
-1213 LGMDPHS
+1213 
-1220 IGMSGKEVYDE
+1220 
-1231 ISEEYKGAE
+1231 EYKAEHQNEDGTVNYADFFKELDKKDYGVDGQAIYDGFSSVGANFVNGFNDE
-1240 NASRALNEAGVTGI
+1240 NASKLLNKYGIKGI
-1254 TYSGRQDGRCFVV
+1254 TYEGRKDGRCFVV

-1350 KIQKEGHEKFAR
+1350 KIRKEGHEKFAR

-1444 NVKKRWKQ
+1444 NVKKLWKQ

-1461 KAKVMQKAMADIAEK
+1461 KAKVMQKVMADIAEK

-1481 NEIVKGFTDATREDL
+1481 NEIVKGFTDATRKDL

-1546 VEKFKKDLYADRM
+1546 VEKFKKDLYADRI
-1559 DPKAIEEMASEAI
+1559 DPKAIEEMANEAI

-1623 RREAARNALAGLP
+1623 RREAARNALEGLP

-1707 QKGTHRMPIQARYW
+1707 QKGTHRMPVQARYW

-1864 AFGTLVTPATIMQ
+1864 AFGTLVTPATILQ

-1934 VRNKRAYKFGER
+1934 MRNKRVYKFGER

-2001 ELYKALAQLDRK
+2001 ELYKALAQLYRK

-2127 RKGGEMLHYVAF
+2127 RKGGGMLHYVAF

-2209 STMLLNFTNI
+2209 SPMLLNFTNI

-2233 AMGDFWQAPRKS
+2233 AMGDFWQAPRKNL
-2245 VDLVNGMSPFMA
+2245 DLVNGMSPFMA

-2271 TTVKLEPG
+2271 TTAKLELG
-2279 PAKMMDTIQKNGFK
+2279 PKKFMDTIQKNGFK

-2313 VLNEKLQ
+2313 VLNENLQ
-2320 EGVAVEKAQEAAI
+2320 RGVSVEDAQKAAI

-2430 TAMESIGG
+2430 TAMESVGG
-2438 SDDDKEGFAEKY
+2438 SDDDKEGFAKKY

-2524 KLAGFL
+2524 KLTGFL

-2544 QYFESK
+2544 QYFDSK
-2550 ESERDV
+2550 ASERDV

-2566 RKMPK
+2566 RKMQK

>member
-1 MAKPIYPD
+1 MAKTIYPD
-9 AETIHRAANRAKATA
+9 AGTIHRAANRAKATA
-24 VDGRFSDDFI
+24 VDGRFTDDFI

-125 GKTIQPTLDAAVRST
+125 GKAIQPTLDAAVRST

-190 DMDDRVAPDVDRND
+190 DMDDRVAPDIDRND

-504 SMIEAAPSVIG
+504 SMIEAAPSVLG
-515 MVAIGDA
+515 MVAIGDV
-522 ASNFGSVRKLA
+522 ASNFVSVRKLA
-533 GIARLNSELDMEQV
+533 GIARLNSDLNMEKV
-547 SNAFTMS
+547 SNAFTFS
-554 TLQALKEDIKGNQLF
+554 TLNALKEDIKTNNLF
-569 RKDPELYKETVKE
+569 KKDPELYKETVKE

-685 RDDKQLTGVIDNI
+685 RDDKQLAGVIDNI

-984 NQAHGWGLYFAE
+984 NQAHGWGLYFAK
-996 NRKISEAYKDTFGW
+996 NKKISEAYKSVFGY
-1010 KGLAIDLDGKRYTQ
+1010 KGLSINIDDKHYTQ
-1024 HEDGTFVANN
+1024 NEEGDFVENN
-1034 EAVAEG
+1034 KEVEYG
-1040 SPLDYAL
+1040 SPLSYAL
-1047 NQLIASKGNKDTA
+1047 NQLIASEGDKKA
-1060 VKELRETVKRRT
+1060 AIKELRDNAKRRENSEIE
-1072 DSANEAVKKQNIDFT
+1072 SAKTQSEAFLK
-1087 QAADLLEK
+1087 AADLLEK
-1095 INNVNVTRGGK
+1095 AKNVNTFTGGK
-1106 MYEVNVPENDVLLD
+1106 LYQVEVPENDVLLD
-1120 EQSPLF
+1120 EQKPFSEQPEKVKRGIEQAF
-1126 KQPLRVLKGLSK
+1126 KSVDDNLKENFVKRVLD
-1138 LHYASAY
+1138 Y
-1145 TAGKLANVYDRAISN
+1145 N
-1160 DKQHGTSAGVETIK
+1160 DEGDVLGK
-1174 NYLSDVLNRFASELP
+1174 NYVF
-1189 TDETWEKLVKAL
+1189 
-1201 HGNEELAGDVVS
+1201 
-1213 LGMDPHS
+1213 
-1220 IGMSGKEVYDE
+1220 Y
-1231 ISEEYKGAE
+1231 EYKAEHQNEDGTVNYADFFKELDKKDYDVDGQAICDGFSSVGANFVNGFNDE
-1240 NASRALNEAGVTGI
+1240 NASKLLNKYGIKGI
-1254 TYSGRQDGRCFVV
+1254 TYEGREDGRCFVV
-1267 FDDKAVK
+1267 FNDKAVK

-1461 KAKVMQKAMADIAEK
+1461 KAKVMQKVMADIAEK

-1481 NEIVKGFTDATREDL
+1481 NKIVKGFADATREDL

-1721 YEHIAFVLGIKK
+1721 YEHIAFVLGIRK

-1877 RMDGYADALGHGK
+1877 RMDGYADALGHGR

-2070 IVYDVEQS
+2070 IVYDAEQS

-2174 AADIWAPPKPDRD
+2174 AADIWAPPKPDKD

-2219 PVAMTYMGAGEFVH
+2219 PVAMTYMGAGEFIH
-2233 AMGDFWQAPRKS
+2233 AMGDFWQAPRKNIG
-2245 VDLVNGMSPFMA
+2245 LVNGMSPFMG

-2271 TTVKLEPG
+2271 TTAKLEPG

-2320 EGVAVEKAQEAAI
+2320 EGVAVEKAQESAI

-2379 ANKYYAAKNAALKK
+2379 ANKFYAAKNAALKK
-2393 YGRTTKLWW
+2393 YGRNVKIWY

-2407 IIPMGH
+2407 IIPMAH
-2413 YFLLTIMG
+2413 YFLLTVMG

-2430 TAMESIGG
+2430 TAMESVGG
-2438 SDDDKEGFAEKY
+2438 GNDDKEGVAEKY
-2450 AQTVLEATTATVP
+2450 AQTVLESATATVP

-2493 DLLNRLVKGVSTG
+2493 DLLTRLVKGVSTG

-2524 KLAGFL
+2524 KLIGFL

>member
-1461 KAKVMQKAMADIAEK
+1461 KAKVMQKVMADIAEK

-2233 AMGDFWQAPRKS
+2233 AMSDFWQAPRKS

>member
-1 MAKPIYPD
+1 MAKTIYPD
-9 AETIHRAANRAKATA
+9 AGTIHRAANRAKATA
-24 VDGRFSDDFI
+24 VDGRFTDDFI

-125 GKTIQPTLDAAVRST
+125 GKAIQPTLDAAVRST

-190 DMDDRVAPDVDRND
+190 DMDDRVAPDIDRND

-504 SMIEAAPSVIG
+504 SMIEAAPSVLG
-515 MVAIGDA
+515 MVAIGDV
-522 ASNFGSVRKLA
+522 ASNFVSVRKLA
-533 GIARLNSELDMEQV
+533 GIARLNSDLNMEKV
-547 SNAFTMS
+547 SNAFTFS
-554 TLQALKEDIKGNQLF
+554 TLNALKEDIKTNNLF
-569 RKDPELYKETVKE
+569 KKDPELYKETVKE

-685 RDDKQLTGVIDNI
+685 RDDKQLAGVIDNI

-984 NQAHGWGLYFAE
+984 NQAHGWGLYFAK
-996 NRKISEAYKDTFGW
+996 NKKISEAYKSVFGY
-1010 KGLAIDLDGKRYTQ
+1010 KGLSINIDDKHYTQ
-1024 HEDGTFVANN
+1024 NEEGDFVENN
-1034 EAVAEG
+1034 KEVEYG
-1040 SPLDYAL
+1040 SPLSYAL
-1047 NQLIASKGNKDTA
+1047 NQLIASEGDKKA
-1060 VKELRETVKRRT
+1060 AIKELRDNAKRRENSEIE
-1072 DSANEAVKKQNIDFT
+1072 SAKTQSEAFLK
-1087 QAADLLEK
+1087 AADLLEK
-1095 INNVNVTRGGK
+1095 AKNVNTFTGGK
-1106 MYEVNVPENDVLLD
+1106 LHQVEVPENDVLLD
-1120 EQSPLF
+1120 EQKPFSEQPEKVKRGIEQAF
-1126 KQPLRVLKGLSK
+1126 KSVDDNLKENFVKRVLD
-1138 LHYASAY
+1138 Y
-1145 TAGKLANVYDRAISN
+1145 N
-1160 DKQHGTSAGVETIK
+1160 DEGDVLGK
-1174 NYLSDVLNRFASELP
+1174 NYVF
-1189 TDETWEKLVKAL
+1189 
-1201 HGNEELAGDVVS
+1201 
-1213 LGMDPHS
+1213 
-1220 IGMSGKEVYDE
+1220 Y
-1231 ISEEYKGAE
+1231 EYKAEHQNEDGTVNYADFFKELDKKDYDVDGQAIYDGFSSVGANFVNGFNDE
-1240 NASRALNEAGVTGI
+1240 NASKLLNKYGIKGI
-1254 TYSGRQDGRCFVV
+1254 TYEGREDGRCFVV
-1267 FDDKAVK
+1267 FNDKAVK

-1437 GYKSASA
+1437 GHKSASA

-1461 KAKVMQKAMADIAEK
+1461 KAKVMQKVMADIAEK

-1481 NEIVKGFTDATREDL
+1481 NKIVKGFADATREDL

-1808 ENLYVVNDGA
+1808 DNLYVVNDGA

-1838 KTPVDRNTIPD
+1838 KTPADRNTIPD

-1923 FSSYTSGEFSD
+1923 FSSYTSRGFSD
-1934 VRNKRAYKFGER
+1934 MRNKRVYKFGER

-1965 YMRIL
+1965 YRRIL

-2271 TTVKLEPG
+2271 TTAKLELG

-2320 EGVAVEKAQEAAI
+2320 EGFAVEKAQEAAI

-2367 FYTFQNALYNLM
+2367 FYTFQNALCNLM

-2524 KLAGFL
+2524 KLIGFL

>member
-1 MAKPIYPD
+1 MAKTIYPD
-9 AETIHRAANRAKATA
+9 AETIRRAANRAKATA
-24 VDGRFSDDFI
+24 VDGRFTDDFI

-46 SMKQVKN
+46 SMKQVEN
-53 NTDTVTTMVDQS
+53 NTDTVATMVDQS

-95 GGDTQT
+95 GGDPQT
-101 VTEQSYLWAQDPDA
+101 MTEQSYLWAQDPDA

-125 GKTIQPTLDAAVRST
+125 GKAIQPTLDAAVRST

-283 RVWLNHRLQELKDKI
+283 RVWLNHRMQELKDKI

-375 YSAMQANNGKPLY
+375 YSAMQASNGKPLY

-467 GLQSAVGDTFHN
+467 GLQSAASDAFHN
-479 TLLALRPSSR
+479 ALLALRPSSKER
-489 EKAFTV
+489 SFTV
-495 GEIVGNAGT
+495 GEIVGNAGGA
-504 SMIEAAPSVIG
+504 MLEAAPSVIG

-522 ASNFGSVRKLA
+522 ASNFVSVRKLA

-547 SNAFTMS
+547 SNAFTFS
-554 TLQALKEDIKGNQLF
+554 TLNALKEDIKTNNLF
-569 RKDPELYKETVKE
+569 KKDPELYKETVKE

-621 ELQNIKDTNADLEVP
+621 ELQNIKDTNADIEVP

-685 RDDKQLTGVIDNI
+685 RDDKQLAGVIDNI

-736 KAQWDAMI
+736 KSQWDAMI

-852 KLDAISDGIELLN
+852 KLDTISDGIELLN

-926 HEMAEQGALEGTPL
+926 HEMTEQGALEGTPL

-984 NQAHGWGLYFAE
+984 NQAHGWGLYYAE

-1106 MYEVNVPENDVLLD
+1106 LYEVNVPENDVLLD

-1145 TAGKLANVYDRAISN
+1145 TAGKLANVYNRAISN

-1313 AHWYLITMEKLAK
+1313 AHWYLINMEKLAQGK
-1326 NKKATKQFKA
+1326 NATKQFKA

-1374 TAALNGVFARF
+1374 TAALNGVFTRF

-1461 KAKVMQKAMADIAEK
+1461 KAKVMQKVMADIAEK

-1598 GPKATERQKTGM
+1598 GPKATERQKTGI

-1778 GKVGIDSLTQ
+1778 GNVGIDSLTQ

-1808 ENLYVVNDGA
+1808 ENLYVVNDRA

-1838 KTPVDRNTIPD
+1838 KIPVDRNTIPD

-2233 AMGDFWQAPRKS
+2233 AMGDFWQAPRKNL
-2245 VDLVNGMSPFMA
+2245 DLVNGMSPFMA

-2271 TTVKLEPG
+2271 TTAKLEPG

-2413 YFLLTIMG
+2413 YFLLTVMG

-2430 TAMESIGG
+2430 TAMESVGG
-2438 SDDDKEGFAEKY
+2438 NDDDKEGFAKKY

-2524 KLAGFL
+2524 KLTGFL

>member
-495 GEIVGNAGT
+495 SEIVGNAGT

-1461 KAKVMQKAMADIAEK
+1461 KAKVMQKVMADIAEK

>member
-1 MAKPIYPD
+1 MAKTIYPD
-9 AETIHRAANRAKATA
+9 AGTIHRAANRAKATA
-24 VDGRFSDDFI
+24 VDGRFTDDFI

-125 GKTIQPTLDAAVRST
+125 GKAIQPTLDAAVRST

-190 DMDDRVAPDVDRND
+190 DMDDRVAPDIDRND

-504 SMIEAAPSVIG
+504 SMIEAAPSVLG
-515 MVAIGDA
+515 MVAIGDV
-522 ASNFGSVRKLA
+522 ASNFVSVRKLA
-533 GIARLNSELDMEQV
+533 GIARLNSDLNMEKV
-547 SNAFTMS
+547 SNAFTFS
-554 TLQALKEDIKGNQLF
+554 TLNALKEDIKTNNLF
-569 RKDPELYKETVKE
+569 KKDPELYKETVKE

-685 RDDKQLTGVIDNI
+685 RDDKQLAGVIDNI

-984 NQAHGWGLYFAE
+984 NQAHGWGLYFAK
-996 NRKISEAYKDTFGW
+996 NKKISEAYKSVFGY
-1010 KGLAIDLDGKRYTQ
+1010 KGLSINIDDKHYTQ
-1024 HEDGTFVANN
+1024 NEEGDFVENN
-1034 EAVAEG
+1034 KEVEYG
-1040 SPLDYAL
+1040 SPLSYAL
-1047 NQLIASKGNKDTA
+1047 NQLIASEGDKKA
-1060 VKELRETVKRRT
+1060 AIKELRDNAKRRENSEIE
-1072 DSANEAVKKQNIDFT
+1072 SAKTQSEAFLK
-1087 QAADLLEK
+1087 AADLLEK
-1095 INNVNVTRGGK
+1095 AKNVNTFTGGK
-1106 MYEVNVPENDVLLD
+1106 LYQVEVPENDVLLD
-1120 EQSPLF
+1120 EQKPFSEQPEKVKRGIEQAF
-1126 KQPLRVLKGLSK
+1126 KSVDDNLKENFVKRVLD
-1138 LHYASAY
+1138 Y
-1145 TAGKLANVYDRAISN
+1145 N
-1160 DKQHGTSAGVETIK
+1160 DEGDVLGK
-1174 NYLSDVLNRFASELP
+1174 NYVF
-1189 TDETWEKLVKAL
+1189 
-1201 HGNEELAGDVVS
+1201 
-1213 LGMDPHS
+1213 
-1220 IGMSGKEVYDE
+1220 Y
-1231 ISEEYKGAE
+1231 EYKAEHQNEDGTVNYADFFKELDKKDYDVDGQAIYDGFSSVGANFVNGFNDE
-1240 NASRALNEAGVTGI
+1240 NASKLLNKYGIKGI
-1254 TYSGRQDGRCFVV
+1254 TYEGREDGRCFVV
-1267 FDDKAVK
+1267 FNDKAVK

-1461 KAKVMQKAMADIAEK
+1461 KAKVMQKVMADIAEK

-1481 NEIVKGFTDATREDL
+1481 NKIVKGFADATREDL

-1808 ENLYVVNDGA
+1808 DNLYVVNDGA

-1923 FSSYTSGEFSD
+1923 FSSYTSRGFSD
-1934 VRNKRAYKFGER
+1934 MRNKRVYKFGER

-1965 YMRIL
+1965 YRRIL

-2271 TTVKLEPG
+2271 TTAKLEPG

-2320 EGVAVEKAQEAAI
+2320 EGFAVEKAQEAAI

-2421 GAMVDTAIR
+2421 GAMVDTA
-2430 TAMESIGG
+2430 MESIGG

-2524 KLAGFL
+2524 KLIEFL

>member
-125 GKTIQPTLDAAVRST
+125 GKAIQPTLDAAVRST

-190 DMDDRVAPDVDRND
+190 DMDDRVAPDIDRND

-1461 KAKVMQKAMADIAEK
+1461 KAKVMQKVMADIAEK

-2209 STMLLNFTNI
+2209 STILLNFTNI

-2550 ESERDV
+2550 ESEQDV

>member
-1 MAKPIYPD
+1 MAKTIYPD

-24 VDGRFSDDFI
+24 VDGRFSNDFI

-53 NTDTVTTMVDQS
+53 NTDTVATMVDQS

-80 APAIGALKEFAKNFT
+80 APAIGALKEFAKKFT

-101 VTEQSYLWAQDPDA
+101 MTEQSYLWAQDPDA

-125 GKTIQPTLDAAVRST
+125 GKAIQPTLDAAVRST

-155 YIQARRMGTMFGK
+155 YIQVRRMGTMFGK

-283 RVWLNHRLQELKDKI
+283 RVWLNHRMQELKDKI

-467 GLQSAVGDTFHN
+467 GLQSAASDAFHN
-479 TLLALRPSSR
+479 TLLAIRPSSKER
-489 EKAFTV
+489 SFTV
-495 GEIVGNAGT
+495 GEIVGNAGGA
-504 SMIEAAPSVIG
+504 MLEAAPSVLG
-515 MVAIGDA
+515 MVAIGDV
-522 ASNFGSVRKLA
+522 ASNFVSVRKLA
-533 GIARLNSELDMEQV
+533 GIARLNSDLNMEKV
-547 SNAFTMS
+547 SNAFTFS
-554 TLQALKEDIKGNQLF
+554 TLNALKEDIKTNNLF
-569 RKDPELYKETVKE
+569 KKDPELYKETVRE
-582 AVKDSGMEKVYVD
+582 ALKDTGMEKVYVD
-595 TEMLLKEEGGE
+595 TELLLKEDGGK
-606 QLLNDLGKEAGYTAD
+606 QLLEELGKEAGYTAD

-673 ERIQRTIVELSE
+673 ERIQRTIEELAE
-685 RDDKQLTGVIDNI
+685 RDDKQLTGVIENI

-890 AVYRSTYE
+890 AVYRNTYE

-984 NQAHGWGLYFAE
+984 NQAHGWGLYYAE

-1034 EAVAEG
+1034 EAIAEG

-1060 VKELRETVKRRT
+1060 VKELRETVKRRI

-1106 MYEVNVPENDVLLD
+1106 LYEVNVPENDVLLD

-1160 DKQHGTSAGVETIK
+1160 DKQHGTSTGVETIK

-1313 AHWYLITMEKLAK
+1313 AHWYLITMEKLAQG
-1326 NKKATKQFKA
+1326 KKATKQFKA

-1461 KAKVMQKAMADIAEK
+1461 KAKVMQKVMADIAEK
-1476 DATDR
+1476 DATDKA
-1481 NEIVKGFTDATREDL
+1481 EILKGFTDATREDL

-1680 AMVTEVGAIKEATLK
+1680 AMATEVGAIKEATLK
-1695 TVEEVKDNLARI
+1695 TVEKVKDNLARI
-1707 QKGTHRMPIQARYW
+1707 QKGTHRMPVQARYW
-1721 YEHIAFVLGIKK
+1721 YEHMAFVLGIKK

-1849 KVVRQVRNAAEFFGN
+1849 KAVRQVRNAAEFFGN

-2233 AMGDFWQAPRKS
+2233 AMGDFWQAPRKNL
-2245 VDLVNGMSPFMA
+2245 DLVNGMSPFMA

-2271 TTVKLEPG
+2271 TTAKLEPG

-2413 YFLLTIMG
+2413 YFLLTVMG

-2430 TAMESIGG
+2430 TAMESVGG
-2438 SDDDKEGFAEKY
+2438 NDDDKEGFAKKY

-2524 KLAGFL
+2524 KLTGFL

>member
-1 MAKPIYPD
+1 MAKTIYPD
-9 AETIHRAANRAKATA
+9 AETIRRAANRAKATA
-24 VDGRFSDDFI
+24 VDGRFTDDFI

-46 SMKQVKN
+46 SMKQVEN
-53 NTDTVTTMVDQS
+53 NTDTVATMVDQS

-95 GGDTQT
+95 GGDPQT
-101 VTEQSYLWAQDPDA
+101 MTEQSYLWAQDPDA

-125 GKTIQPTLDAAVRST
+125 GKAIQPTLDAAVRST

-283 RVWLNHRLQELKDKI
+283 RVWLNHRMQELKDKI

-375 YSAMQANNGKPLY
+375 YSAMQASNGKPLY

-467 GLQSAVGDTFHN
+467 GLQSAASDAFHN
-479 TLLALRPSSR
+479 ALLALRPSSKER
-489 EKAFTV
+489 SFTV
-495 GEIVGNAGT
+495 GEIVGNAGGA
-504 SMIEAAPSVIG
+504 MLEAAPSVIG

-522 ASNFGSVRKLA
+522 ASNFVSVRKLA

-547 SNAFTMS
+547 SNAFTFS
-554 TLQALKEDIKGNQLF
+554 TLNALKEDIKTNNLF
-569 RKDPELYKETVKE
+569 KKDPELYKETVKE

-606 QLLNDLGKEAGYTAD
+606 QLLNDLGKEARYTAD

-685 RDDKQLTGVIDNI
+685 RDDKQLAGVIDNI

-736 KAQWDAMI
+736 KSQWDAMI

-852 KLDAISDGIELLN
+852 KLDTISDGIELLN

-926 HEMAEQGALEGTPL
+926 HEMTEQGALEGTPL

-984 NQAHGWGLYFAE
+984 NQAHGWGLYYAE

-1106 MYEVNVPENDVLLD
+1106 LYEVNVPENDVLLD

-1145 TAGKLANVYDRAISN
+1145 TAGKLANVYNRAISN

-1313 AHWYLITMEKLAK
+1313 AHWYLINMEKLAQGK
-1326 NKKATKQFKA
+1326 NATKQFKA

-1374 TAALNGVFARF
+1374 TAALNGVFTRF

-1461 KAKVMQKAMADIAEK
+1461 KAKVMQKVMADIAEK

-1598 GPKATERQKTGM
+1598 GPKATERQKTGI

-1778 GKVGIDSLTQ
+1778 GNVGIDSLTQ

-1808 ENLYVVNDGA
+1808 ENLYVVNDRA

-1838 KTPVDRNTIPD
+1838 KIPVDRNTIPD

-2233 AMGDFWQAPRKS
+2233 AMGDFWQAPRKNL
-2245 VDLVNGMSPFMA
+2245 DLVNGMSPFMA

-2271 TTVKLEPG
+2271 TTAKLEPG

-2413 YFLLTIMG
+2413 YFLLTVMG

-2430 TAMESIGG
+2430 TAMESVGG
-2438 SDDDKEGFAEKY
+2438 NDDDKEGFAKKY

-2524 KLAGFL
+2524 KLTGFL

>member
-1 MAKPIYPD
+1 MAKTIYPD
-9 AETIHRAANRAKATA
+9 AETIRRAANRAKATA
-24 VDGRFSDDFI
+24 VDGRFTDDFI

-80 APAIGALKEFAKNFT
+80 APAIGPLKEFAKNFT
-95 GGDTQT
+95 DGDTQT
-101 VTEQSYLWAQDPDA
+101 MTEQSYLWTQDPDA
-115 PTANESLNAI
+115 PTANESLNTI
-125 GKTIQPTLDAAVRST
+125 GKAIQPTLDAAIRST
-140 MLYNNIQYNY
+140 TLYNNIQYNY

-190 DMDDRVAPDVDRND
+190 DMDDRVAPDIDRND

-375 YSAMQANNGKPLY
+375 YSAMQASNGKPLY

-467 GLQSAVGDTFHN
+467 GLQSAASDAFHN
-479 TLLALRPSSR
+479 ALLALRPSSKER
-489 EKAFTV
+489 AFTV
-495 GEIVGNAGT
+495 GEIVGNAGGA
-504 SMIEAAPSVIG
+504 MLEAAPSVMG

-547 SNAFTMS
+547 SNAFTFS
-554 TLQALKEDIKGNQLF
+554 TLNALKEDIKTNNLF
-569 RKDPELYKETVKE
+569 KKDPELYKETVKE

-685 RDDKQLTGVIDNI
+685 RDDKQLAGVIDNI

-712 LASEIIAANPT
+712 LASEIVAANPT

-839 MANIEAMHAENKK
+839 MANIEVMHAENKK

-984 NQAHGWGLYFAE
+984 NQAHGWGLYFAK
-996 NRKISEAYKDTFGW
+996 NKKISEAYKSVFGY
-1010 KGLAIDLDGKRYTQ
+1010 KGLSINIDDKHYTQ
-1024 HEDGTFVANN
+1024 NEEGDFVENN
-1034 EAVAEG
+1034 KEVEYG
-1040 SPLDYAL
+1040 SPLSYAL
-1047 NQLIASKGNKDTA
+1047 NQLIASEGDKKA
-1060 VKELRETVKRRT
+1060 AIKELRDNAKRRENSEIE
-1072 DSANEAVKKQNIDFT
+1072 SAKTQSEAFLK
-1087 QAADLLEK
+1087 AADLLEK
-1095 INNVNVTRGGK
+1095 AKNVNTLTGGK
-1106 MYEVNVPENDVLLD
+1106 LYQVEVPENDVLLD
-1120 EQSPLF
+1120 EQKPFSEQPEKVKRGIEQAF
-1126 KQPLRVLKGLSK
+1126 KSVDDNLKENFVKRVLD
-1138 LHYASAY
+1138 Y
-1145 TAGKLANVYDRAISN
+1145 N
-1160 DKQHGTSAGVETIK
+1160 DEGDVLGK
-1174 NYLSDVLNRFASELP
+1174 NYVF
-1189 TDETWEKLVKAL
+1189 
-1201 HGNEELAGDVVS
+1201 
-1213 LGMDPHS
+1213 
-1220 IGMSGKEVYDE
+1220 Y
-1231 ISEEYKGAE
+1231 EYKAEHQNEDGTVNYADFFKELDKKDYDVDGQAIYDGFSSVGANFVNGFNDE
-1240 NASRALNEAGVTGI
+1240 NASKLLNKYGIKGI
-1254 TYSGRQDGRCFVV
+1254 TYEGREDSRCFVV

-1461 KAKVMQKAMADIAEK
+1461 KAKVMQKVMADIAEE

-1481 NEIVKGFTDATREDL
+1481 NEIVKGFADATREDL

-1778 GKVGIDSLTQ
+1778 GNVGLDSLTQ

-2233 AMGDFWQAPRKS
+2233 AMGDFWQAPRKNL
-2245 VDLVNGMSPFMA
+2245 DLVNGMSPFMA

-2271 TTVKLEPG
+2271 TTAKLEPG
-2279 PAKMMDTIQKNGFK
+2279 PAKMRDTIQKNGFK

-2320 EGVAVEKAQEAAI
+2320 EGIAVEKAQEAAI
-2333 AEGDRAVIKVI
+2333 AESDRAVIKVI

-2430 TAMESIGG
+2430 TAMESVGG
-2438 SDDDKEGFAEKY
+2438 SDDDKEGFAKKY

-2524 KLAGFL
+2524 KLIGFL

>member
-1 MAKPIYPD
+1 MAKTIYPD

-24 VDGRFSDDFI
+24 VDGRFTDDFI

-53 NTDTVTTMVDQS
+53 NTDTVATMVDQS

-95 GGDTQT
+95 GGDTQS

-125 GKTIQPTLDAAVRST
+125 GKAIQPTLDAAIRST

-268 KGEGGDYLTD
+268 KGEGGNYLTD

-283 RVWLNHRLQELKDKI
+283 RVWLNHRMQELKDKI

-467 GLQSAVGDTFHN
+467 GLQSAASDAFHN
-479 TLLALRPSSR
+479 ALLALRPSSKER
-489 EKAFTV
+489 AFTA
-495 GEIVGNAGT
+495 GEIVGNAGGA
-504 SMIEAAPSVIG
+504 MLEAAPSVIG

-685 RDDKQLTGVIDNI
+685 RDDKQLAGVIDNI

-898 VLMQGNKEVQKSA
+898 ALMQGNKEVQKSA

-926 HEMAEQGALEGTPL
+926 HEMAEQGALEGTP
-940 QVARMLTIDPNAK
+940 P
-953 TAGEGHNQVAWHG
+953 
-966 SPFDFDSFDLGK
+966 S
-978 IGAGEG
+978 
-984 NQAHGWGLYFAE
+984 
-996 NRKISEAYKDTFGW
+996 
-1010 KGLAIDLDGKRYTQ
+1010 
-1024 HEDGTFVANN
+1024 
-1034 EAVAEG
+1034 
-1040 SPLDYAL
+1040 
-1047 NQLIASKGNKDTA
+1047 
-1060 VKELRETVKRRT
+1060 
-1072 DSANEAVKKQNIDFT
+1072 
-1087 QAADLLEK
+1087 
-1095 INNVNVTRGGK
+1095 GG
-1106 MYEVNVPENDVLLD
+1106 
-1120 EQSPLF
+1120 
-1126 KQPLRVLKGLSK
+1126 
-1138 LHYASAY
+1138 
-1145 TAGKLANVYDRAISN
+1145 
-1160 DKQHGTSAGVETIK
+1160 
-1174 NYLSDVLNRFASELP
+1174 
-1189 TDETWEKLVKAL
+1189 
-1201 HGNEELAGDVVS
+1201 
-1213 LGMDPHS
+1213 
-1220 IGMSGKEVYDE
+1220 
-1231 ISEEYKGAE
+1231 
-1240 NASRALNEAGVTGI
+1240 
-1254 TYSGRQDGRCFVV
+1254 
-1267 FDDKAVK
+1267 
-1274 IIDKYYQDVKTDILG
+1274 
-1289 ATTVDGRL
+1289 
-1297 ISLLPK
+1297 
-1303 ADAST
+1303 
-1308 FIHES
+1308 
-1313 AHWYLITMEKLAK
+1313 
-1326 NKKATKQFKA
+1326 
-1336 DYQRIRS
+1336 
-1343 WTKTKGF
+1343 
-1350 KIQKEGHEKFAR
+1350 
-1362 GFEAYLRSGKAP
+1362 
-1374 TAALNGVFARF
+1374 
-1385 KQWLSK
+1385 
-1391 IYSDFKALGGKPSPT
+1391 
-1406 VARVFDRMIA
+1406 
-1416 TDEEIE
+1416 
-1422 IQLKEEGINDFVRAG
+1422 
-1437 GYKSASA
+1437 
-1444 NVKKRWKQ
+1444 
-1452 WATATREEA
+1452 
-1461 KAKVMQKAMADIAEK
+1461 
-1476 DATDR
+1476 
-1481 NEIVKGFTDATREDL
+1481 
-1496 AASPLW
+1496 
-1502 QAHDAI
+1502 
-1508 KAAGGDL
+1508 
-1515 SVLQYYNFTPDEY
+1515 
-1528 EAAVKEAGGSLD
+1528 
-1540 AALATE
+1540 
-1546 VEKFKKDLYADRM
+1546 
-1559 DPKAIEEMASEAI
+1559 
-1572 KKSKYQE
+1572 
-1579 MLHELEYQAIA
+1579 
-1590 ATAIEAVE
+1590 
-1598 GPKATERQKTGM
+1598 
-1610 KIVRD
+1610 
-1615 LVLGSIAE
+1615 
-1623 RREAARNALAGLP
+1623 
-1636 LRQSSNVALWTR
+1636 
-1648 KLGQKQN
+1648 
-1655 EVYKLMA
+1655 
-1662 DENWEG
+1662 
-1668 AKDAKAEQLMYA
+1668 
-1680 AMVTEVGAIKEATLK
+1680 
-1695 TVEEVKDNLARI
+1695 
-1707 QKGTHRMPIQARYW
+1707 
-1721 YEHIAFVLGIKK
+1721 
-1733 RDAVEPGEGVK
+1733 
-1744 PLAQAFAELLDDGGL
+1744 
-1759 DEKPAV
+1759 
-1765 DVPQWLIQLSAAQ
+1765 
-1778 GKVGIDSLTQ
+1778 
-1788 DEFDK
+1788 
-1793 ATTLMDSLYKMSARR
+1793 
-1808 ENLYVVNDGA
+1808 
-1818 KLKDVVDEL
+1818 
-1827 CEHMDVVPELK
+1827 
-1838 KTPVDRNTIPD
+1838 
-1849 KVVRQVRNAAEFFGN
+1849 
-1864 AFGTLVTPATIMQ
+1864 
-1877 RMDGYADALGHGK
+1877 
-1890 TGRATKWLYD
+1890 
-1900 SVQKAANKEIVLNA
+1900 
-1914 EFARKLDSI
+1914 
-1923 FSSYTSGEFSD
+1923 
-1934 VRNKRAYKFGER
+1934 
-1946 LVTKEELM
+1946 
-1954 VLALYCGTEKS
+1954 
-1965 YMRIL
+1965 
-1970 DNEKLSDDEPSV
+1970 
-1982 LREVREEA
+1982 
-1990 DIFARRDRVER
+1990 
-2001 ELYKALAQLDRK
+2001 
-2013 DLETVEKIWDLMGEH
+2013 
-2028 FDEESDIME
+2028 
-2037 RTTGIPLKKDRTIK
+2037 
-2051 VKVTTRDGSQYELK
+2051 
-2065 GGYFP
+2065 
-2070 IVYDVEQS
+2070 
-2078 VAAADMETQD
+2078 
-2088 ALNSM
+2088 
-2093 APGTKRMGQGKG
+2093 
-2105 FTKARADRVT
+2105 
-2115 GRPLALTFDTIS
+2115 
-2127 RKGGEMLHYVAF
+2127 
-2139 RETALDVSRIIN
+2139 
-2151 NKKFAATV
+2151 
-2159 KDLMGMQAYKTLQNW
+2159 
-2174 AADIWAPPKPDRD
+2174 
-2187 PLGMMMR
+2187 
-2194 SMRTRTTT
+2194 
-2202 AILAYRV
+2202 
-2209 STMLLNFTNI
+2209 
-2219 PVAMTYMGAGEFVH
+2219 
-2233 AMGDFWQAPRKS
+2233 
-2245 VDLVNGMSPFMA
+2245 
-2257 ERSEH
+2257 
-2262 LDANIREAI
+2262 
-2271 TTVKLEPG
+2271 
-2279 PAKMMDTIQKNGFK
+2279 
-2293 LIGATDNMFAYPLWL
+2293 
-2308 AAYKR
+2308 
-2313 VLNEKLQ
+2313 
-2320 EGVAVEKAQEAAI
+2320 
-2333 AEGDRAVIKVI
+2333 
-2344 GSGDIKDLSPA
+2344 
-2355 QKGGEMAKALTM
+2355 
-2367 FYTFQNALYNLM
+2367 
-2379 ANKYYAAKNAALKK
+2379 
-2393 YGRTTKLWW
+2393 
-2402 LKKEA
+2402 
-2407 IIPMGH
+2407 
-2413 YFLLTIMG
+2413 
-2421 GAMVDTAIR
+2421 
-2430 TAMESIGG
+2430 
-2438 SDDDKEGFAEKY
+2438 
-2450 AQTVLEATTATVP
+2450 
-2463 VVRDLSRAFIS
+2463 
-2474 MVLDPKAK
+2474 
-2482 YKQNVRATSAF
+2482 
-2493 DLLNRLVKGVSTG
+2493 
-2506 VDWWQGNKQRS
+2506 
-2517 DLLRDTG
+2517 
-2524 KLAGFL
+2524 
-2530 GMPDVLIDG
+2530 
-2539 ASVAL
+2539 
-2544 QYFESK
+2544 
-2550 ESERDV
+2550 
-2556 GELIRAIILD
+2556 
-2566 RKMPK
+2566 
-2571 PKKEPKDP
+2571 
-2579 FKAQRQ
+2579 
-2585 KMRQKIRKNQ
+2585 

>member
-1 MAKPIYPD
+1 MAKTIYPD
-9 AETIHRAANRAKATA
+9 AGTIHRAANRAKATA
-24 VDGRFSDDFI
+24 VDGRFTDDFI

-125 GKTIQPTLDAAVRST
+125 GKAIQPTLDAAVRST

-176 REAYVRAA
+176 HEAYVRAA

-190 DMDDRVAPDVDRND
+190 DMDDRVAPDIDRND

-504 SMIEAAPSVIG
+504 SMIEAAPSVLG
-515 MVAIGDA
+515 MVAIGDV
-522 ASNFGSVRKLA
+522 ASNFVSVRKLA
-533 GIARLNSELDMEQV
+533 GIARLNSDLNMEKV
-547 SNAFTMS
+547 SNAFTFS
-554 TLQALKEDIKGNQLF
+554 TLNALKEDIKTNNLF
-569 RKDPELYKETVKE
+569 KKDPELYKETVKE

-685 RDDKQLTGVIDNI
+685 RDDKQLAGVIDNI

-984 NQAHGWGLYFAE
+984 NQAHGWGLYFAK
-996 NRKISEAYKDTFGW
+996 NKKISEAYKSVFGY
-1010 KGLAIDLDGKRYTQ
+1010 KGLSINIDDKHYTQ
-1024 HEDGTFVANN
+1024 NEEGDFVENN
-1034 EAVAEG
+1034 KEVEYG
-1040 SPLDYAL
+1040 SPLSYAL
-1047 NQLIASKGNKDTA
+1047 NQLIASEGDKKA
-1060 VKELRETVKRRT
+1060 AIKELRDNAKRRENSEIE
-1072 DSANEAVKKQNIDFT
+1072 SAKTQSEAFLK
-1087 QAADLLEK
+1087 AADLLEK
-1095 INNVNVTRGGK
+1095 AKNVNTFTGGK
-1106 MYEVNVPENDVLLD
+1106 LYQVEVPENDVLLD
-1120 EQSPLF
+1120 EQKPFSEQPEKVKRGIEQAF
-1126 KQPLRVLKGLSK
+1126 KSVDDNLKENFVKRVLD
-1138 LHYASAY
+1138 Y
-1145 TAGKLANVYDRAISN
+1145 N
-1160 DKQHGTSAGVETIK
+1160 DEGDVLGK
-1174 NYLSDVLNRFASELP
+1174 NYVF
-1189 TDETWEKLVKAL
+1189 
-1201 HGNEELAGDVVS
+1201 
-1213 LGMDPHS
+1213 
-1220 IGMSGKEVYDE
+1220 Y
-1231 ISEEYKGAE
+1231 EYKAEHQNEDGTVNYADFFKELDKKDYDVDGQAIYDGFSSVGANFVNGFNDE
-1240 NASRALNEAGVTGI
+1240 NASKLLNKYGIKGI
-1254 TYSGRQDGRCFVV
+1254 TYEGREDGRCFVV
-1267 FDDKAVK
+1267 FNDKAVK

-1461 KAKVMQKAMADIAEK
+1461 KAKVMQKVMADIAEK

-1481 NEIVKGFTDATREDL
+1481 NKIAKGFADATREDL

-1808 ENLYVVNDGA
+1808 DNLYVVNDGA

-1923 FSSYTSGEFSD
+1923 FSSYTSRGFSD
-1934 VRNKRAYKFGER
+1934 MRNKRVYKFGER

-1965 YMRIL
+1965 YRRIL

-2245 VDLVNGMSPFMA
+2245 VDLVNGMSPFMV

-2271 TTVKLEPG
+2271 TTAKLEPG

-2293 LIGATDNMFAYPLWL
+2293 LIEATDNMFAYPLWL

-2320 EGVAVEKAQEAAI
+2320 EGFAVEKAQEAAI

-2506 VDWWQGNKQRS
+2506 VDWWQGNKQCS

-2524 KLAGFL
+2524 KLIGFR

>member
-115 PTANESLNAI
+115 PTANEFLNAI

-1461 KAKVMQKAMADIAEK
+1461 KAKVMQKVMADIAEK

-2367 FYTFQNALYNLM
+2367 CYTFQNALYNLM

>member
-1 MAKPIYPD
+1 MAKTIYPD
-9 AETIHRAANRAKATA
+9 AGTIHRAANRAKATA
-24 VDGRFSDDFI
+24 VDGRFTDDFI

-80 APAIGALKEFAKNFT
+80 APAIGALKEFAKKFT

-125 GKTIQPTLDAAVRST
+125 GKAIQPTLDAAVRST

-190 DMDDRVAPDVDRND
+190 DMDDRVALDIDRND

-504 SMIEAAPSVIG
+504 SMIEAAPSVLG
-515 MVAIGDA
+515 MVAIGDV
-522 ASNFGSVRKLA
+522 ASNFVSVRKLA
-533 GIARLNSELDMEQV
+533 GIARLNSDLNMEKV
-547 SNAFTMS
+547 SNAFTFS
-554 TLQALKEDIKGNQLF
+554 TLNALKEDIKTNNLF
-569 RKDPELYKETVKE
+569 KKDPELYKETVRE
-582 AVKDSGMEKVYVD
+582 ALKDTGMEKVYVD
-595 TEMLLKEEGGE
+595 TELLLKEDGGK
-606 QLLNDLGKEAGYTAD
+606 QLLEELGKEAGYTPDDIQAITD
-621 ELQNIKDTNADLEVP
+621 AKADLEVP

-643 ALPSNLA
+643 ALPSSLA
-650 DKAIDLTTSD
+650 DKANNYTTSD

-673 ERIQRTIVELSE
+673 ERIQRTIEELAE
-685 RDDKQLTGVIDNI
+685 RDDKQLAGVIDNI

-984 NQAHGWGLYFAE
+984 NQAHGWGLYFAK
-996 NRKISEAYKDTFGW
+996 NKKISEAYKSVFGY
-1010 KGLAIDLDGKRYTQ
+1010 KGLSINIDDKHYTQ
-1024 HEDGTFVANN
+1024 NEEGDFVENN
-1034 EAVAEG
+1034 KEVEYG
-1040 SPLDYAL
+1040 SPLSYAL
-1047 NQLIASKGNKDTA
+1047 NQLIASEGDKKA
-1060 VKELRETVKRRT
+1060 AIKELRDNAKRRENSEIE
-1072 DSANEAVKKQNIDFT
+1072 SAKTQSEAFLK
-1087 QAADLLEK
+1087 AADLLEK
-1095 INNVNVTRGGK
+1095 AKNVNTLTGGK
-1106 MYEVNVPENDVLLD
+1106 LYQVEVPENDVLLD
-1120 EQSPLF
+1120 EQKPFSEQPEKVKRGIEQAF
-1126 KQPLRVLKGLSK
+1126 KSVDDNLKENFVKRVLD
-1138 LHYASAY
+1138 Y
-1145 TAGKLANVYDRAISN
+1145 N
-1160 DKQHGTSAGVETIK
+1160 DEGDVLGK
-1174 NYLSDVLNRFASELP
+1174 NYVF
-1189 TDETWEKLVKAL
+1189 
-1201 HGNEELAGDVVS
+1201 
-1213 LGMDPHS
+1213 
-1220 IGMSGKEVYDE
+1220 Y
-1231 ISEEYKGAE
+1231 EYKAEHQNEDGTVNYADFFKELDKKDYDVDGQAIYDGFSSVGANFVNGFNDE
-1240 NASRALNEAGVTGI
+1240 NASKLLNKYGIKGI
-1254 TYSGRQDGRCFVV
+1254 TYEGREDGRCFVV
-1267 FDDKAVK
+1267 FNDKAVK

-1461 KAKVMQKAMADIAEK
+1461 KAKVMQKVMADIAEK

-1528 EAAVKEAGGSLD
+1528 ETAVKEAGGSLD

-1923 FSSYTSGEFSD
+1923 FSSYTSREFSD
-1934 VRNKRAYKFGER
+1934 MRNKRVYKFGER

-2051 VKVTTRDGSQYELK
+2051 VKVMTRDGSQYELK

-2233 AMGDFWQAPRKS
+2233 AMGDFWQAPRKNL
-2245 VDLVNGMSPFMA
+2245 DLVNGMSPFMA

-2271 TTVKLEPG
+2271 TTAKLEPG

-2320 EGVAVEKAQEAAI
+2320 EGIAVEKAQEAAI

-2393 YGRTTKLWW
+2393 YGRTAKLWW

-2524 KLAGFL
+2524 KLIGFL

>member
-1 MAKPIYPD
+1 MAKTIYPD
-9 AETIHRAANRAKATA
+9 AGTIHRAANRAKATA
-24 VDGRFSDDFI
+24 VDGRFTDDFI

-125 GKTIQPTLDAAVRST
+125 GKAIQPTLDAAVRST

-190 DMDDRVAPDVDRND
+190 DMDDRVAPDIDRND

-504 SMIEAAPSVIG
+504 SMIEAAPSVLG
-515 MVAIGDA
+515 MVAIGDV
-522 ASNFGSVRKLA
+522 ASNFVSVRKLA
-533 GIARLNSELDMEQV
+533 GIARLNSDLNMEKV
-547 SNAFTMS
+547 SNAFTFSM
-554 TLQALKEDIKGNQLF
+554 LNALKEDIKTNNLF
-569 RKDPELYKETVKE
+569 KKDPELYKETVKE

-685 RDDKQLTGVIDNI
+685 RDDKQLAGVIDNI

-984 NQAHGWGLYFAE
+984 NQAHGWGLYFAK
-996 NRKISEAYKDTFGW
+996 NKKISEAYKSVFGY
-1010 KGLAIDLDGKRYTQ
+1010 KGLSINIDDKHYTQ
-1024 HEDGTFVANN
+1024 NEEGDFVENN
-1034 EAVAEG
+1034 KEVEYG
-1040 SPLDYAL
+1040 SPLSYAL
-1047 NQLIASKGNKDTA
+1047 NQLIASEGDKKA
-1060 VKELRETVKRRT
+1060 AIKELRDNAKRRENSEIE
-1072 DSANEAVKKQNIDFT
+1072 SAKTQSEAFLK
-1087 QAADLLEK
+1087 AADLLEK
-1095 INNVNVTRGGK
+1095 AKNVNTFTGGK
-1106 MYEVNVPENDVLLD
+1106 LYQVEVPENDVLLD
-1120 EQSPLF
+1120 EQKPFSEQPEKVKRGIEQAF
-1126 KQPLRVLKGLSK
+1126 KSVDDNLKENFVKRVLD
-1138 LHYASAY
+1138 Y
-1145 TAGKLANVYDRAISN
+1145 N
-1160 DKQHGTSAGVETIK
+1160 DEGDVLGK
-1174 NYLSDVLNRFASELP
+1174 NYVF
-1189 TDETWEKLVKAL
+1189 
-1201 HGNEELAGDVVS
+1201 
-1213 LGMDPHS
+1213 
-1220 IGMSGKEVYDE
+1220 Y
-1231 ISEEYKGAE
+1231 EYKAEHQNEDGTVNYADFFKELDKKDYDVDGQAIYDGFSSVGANFVNGFNDE
-1240 NASRALNEAGVTGI
+1240 NASKLLNKYGIKGI
-1254 TYSGRQDGRCFVV
+1254 TYEGREDGRCFVV
-1267 FDDKAVK
+1267 FNDKAVK

-1461 KAKVMQKAMADIAEK
+1461 KAKVMQKVMADIAEK

-1481 NEIVKGFTDATREDL
+1481 NKIVKGFADATREDL

-1808 ENLYVVNDGA
+1808 DNLYVVNDGA

-1923 FSSYTSGEFSD
+1923 FSSYTSRGFSD
-1934 VRNKRAYKFGER
+1934 MRNKRVYKFGER

-1965 YMRIL
+1965 YRRIL

-2271 TTVKLEPG
+2271 TTAKLEPG

-2320 EGVAVEKAQEAAI
+2320 EGFAVEKAQEAAI

-2524 KLAGFL
+2524 KLIGFL

>member
-1 MAKPIYPD
+1 MAKTIYPD
-9 AETIHRAANRAKATA
+9 AETIRRAANRAKATA
-24 VDGRFSDDFI
+24 VDGRFTDDFI

-80 APAIGALKEFAKNFT
+80 APAIGPLKEFAKNFT
-95 GGDTQT
+95 DGDTQT
-101 VTEQSYLWAQDPDA
+101 MTEQSYLWTQDPDA
-115 PTANESLNAI
+115 PTANESLNTI
-125 GKTIQPTLDAAVRST
+125 GKAIQPTLDAAIRST
-140 MLYNNIQYNY
+140 TLYNNIQYNY

-190 DMDDRVAPDVDRND
+190 DMDDRVAPDIDRND

-324 GVGAAAGAVAGA
+324 GVGTAAGAVAGA

-375 YSAMQANNGKPLY
+375 YSAMQASNGKPLY

-467 GLQSAVGDTFHN
+467 GLQSAASDAFHN
-479 TLLALRPSSR
+479 ALLALRPSSKER
-489 EKAFTV
+489 AFTV
-495 GEIVGNAGT
+495 GEIVGNAGGA
-504 SMIEAAPSVIG
+504 MLEAAPSVMG

-547 SNAFTMS
+547 SNAFTFS
-554 TLQALKEDIKGNQLF
+554 TLNALKEDIKTNNLF
-569 RKDPELYKETVKE
+569 KKDPELYKETVKE

-685 RDDKQLTGVIDNI
+685 RDDKQLAGVIDNI

-712 LASEIIAANPT
+712 LASEIVAANPT

-786 QWKKAF
+786 QWKKEF

-839 MANIEAMHAENKK
+839 MANIEVMHAENKK

-984 NQAHGWGLYFAE
+984 NQAHGWGLYFAK
-996 NRKISEAYKDTFGW
+996 NKKISEAYKSVFGY
-1010 KGLAIDLDGKRYTQ
+1010 KGLSINIDDKHYTQ
-1024 HEDGTFVANN
+1024 NEEGDFVENN
-1034 EAVAEG
+1034 KEVEYG
-1040 SPLDYAL
+1040 SPLSYAL
-1047 NQLIASKGNKDTA
+1047 NQLIASEGDKKA
-1060 VKELRETVKRRT
+1060 AIKELRDNAKRRENSEIE
-1072 DSANEAVKKQNIDFT
+1072 SAKTQSEAFLK
-1087 QAADLLEK
+1087 AADLLEK
-1095 INNVNVTRGGK
+1095 AKNVNTLTGGK
-1106 MYEVNVPENDVLLD
+1106 LYQVEVPENDVLLD
-1120 EQSPLF
+1120 EQKPFSEQPEKVKRGIEQAF
-1126 KQPLRVLKGLSK
+1126 KSVDDNLKENFVKRVLD
-1138 LHYASAY
+1138 Y
-1145 TAGKLANVYDRAISN
+1145 N
-1160 DKQHGTSAGVETIK
+1160 DEGDVLGK
-1174 NYLSDVLNRFASELP
+1174 NYVF
-1189 TDETWEKLVKAL
+1189 
-1201 HGNEELAGDVVS
+1201 
-1213 LGMDPHS
+1213 
-1220 IGMSGKEVYDE
+1220 Y
-1231 ISEEYKGAE
+1231 EYKAEHQNEDGTVNYADFFKELDKKDYDVDGQAIYDGFSSVGANFVNGFNDE
-1240 NASRALNEAGVTGI
+1240 NASKLLNKYGIKGI
-1254 TYSGRQDGRCFVV
+1254 TYEGREDSRCFVV

-1422 IQLKEEGINDFVRAG
+1422 IQLKEEGINDFVMAG

-1461 KAKVMQKAMADIAEK
+1461 KAKVMQKVMADIAEE

-1481 NEIVKGFTDATREDL
+1481 NEIVKGFADATREDL

-1778 GKVGIDSLTQ
+1778 GNVGLDSLTQ

-2233 AMGDFWQAPRKS
+2233 AMGDFWQAPRKNL
-2245 VDLVNGMSPFMA
+2245 DLVNGMSPFMA

-2271 TTVKLEPG
+2271 TTAKLEPG
-2279 PAKMMDTIQKNGFK
+2279 PAKMRDTIQKNGFK

-2320 EGVAVEKAQEAAI
+2320 EGIAVEKAQEAAI
-2333 AEGDRAVIKVI
+2333 AESDRAVIKVI

-2430 TAMESIGG
+2430 TAMESVGG
-2438 SDDDKEGFAEKY
+2438 SDDDKEGFAKKY

-2524 KLAGFL
+2524 KLIGFL

>member
-1 MAKPIYPD
+1 MAKTIYPD
-9 AETIHRAANRAKATA
+9 AETIRRAANRAKTTA
-24 VDGRFSDDFI
+24 VDGRFTDDFI

-95 GGDTQT
+95 DGDTQT
-101 VTEQSYLWAQDPDA
+101 MTEQSYLWTQDPDA

-125 GKTIQPTLDAAVRST
+125 GKAIQPTLDAAVRST

-375 YSAMQANNGKPLY
+375 YSAMQASDGKPLY

-467 GLQSAVGDTFHN
+467 GLQSAASDAFHN
-479 TLLALRPSSR
+479 ALLALRPSSKER
-489 EKAFTV
+489 AFTV
-495 GEIVGNAGT
+495 GEIVGNAGGA
-504 SMIEAAPSVIG
+504 MLEAAPSVMG

-522 ASNFGSVRKLA
+522 ASNFVSVRKLV

-582 AVKDSGMEKVYVD
+582 AVKDSGMGKVYVD

-685 RDDKQLTGVIDNI
+685 RDDKQLAGVIDNI

-926 HEMAEQGALEGTPL
+926 QERRNQGLFFDTAQG
-940 QVARMLTIDPNAK
+940 VARDLTINPNEDY
-953 TAGEGHNQVAWHG
+953 TG
-966 SPFDFDSFDLGK
+966 S
-978 IGAGEG
+978 
-984 NQAHGWGLYFAE
+984 
-996 NRKISEAYKDTFGW
+996 
-1010 KGLAIDLDGKRYTQ
+1010 
-1024 HEDGTFVANN
+1024 
-1034 EAVAEG
+1034 
-1040 SPLDYAL
+1040 
-1047 NQLIASKGNKDTA
+1047 
-1060 VKELRETVKRRT
+1060 
-1072 DSANEAVKKQNIDFT
+1072 
-1087 QAADLLEK
+1087 
-1095 INNVNVTRGGK
+1095 
-1106 MYEVNVPENDVLLD
+1106 
-1120 EQSPLF
+1120 
-1126 KQPLRVLKGLSK
+1126 
-1138 LHYASAY
+1138 
-1145 TAGKLANVYDRAISN
+1145 
-1160 DKQHGTSAGVETIK
+1160 
-1174 NYLSDVLNRFASELP
+1174 
-1189 TDETWEKLVKAL
+1189 DET
-1201 HGNEELAGDVVS
+1201 N
-1213 LGMDPHS
+1213 
-1220 IGMSGKEVYDE
+1220 
-1231 ISEEYKGAE
+1231 
-1240 NASRALNEAGVTGI
+1240 N
-1254 TYSGRQDGRCFVV
+1254 
-1267 FDDKAVK
+1267 
-1274 IIDKYYQDVKTDILG
+1274 QDVKTDILG

-1303 ADAST
+1303 LMLRRSST
-1308 FIHES
+1308 NLPIGTS
-1313 AHWYLITMEKLAK
+1313 LPWK
-1326 NKKATKQFKA
+1326 NWRKTRKQ
-1336 DYQRIRS
+1336 QNSSRRTIN
-1343 WTKTKGF
+1343 
-1350 KIQKEGHEKFAR
+1350 
-1362 GFEAYLRSGKAP
+1362 GFEAGRRPRGSKSRRKVTKNSPVALRHTSE
-1374 TAALNGVFARF
+1374 
-1385 KQWLSK
+1385 
-1391 IYSDFKALGGKPSPT
+1391 
-1406 VARVFDRMIA
+1406 VARPR
-1416 TDEEIE
+1416 
-1422 IQLKEEGINDFVRAG
+1422 R
-1437 GYKSASA
+1437 
-1444 NVKKRWKQ
+1444 
-1452 WATATREEA
+1452 
-1461 KAKVMQKAMADIAEK
+1461 
-1476 DATDR
+1476 
-1481 NEIVKGFTDATREDL
+1481 
-1496 AASPLW
+1496 
-1502 QAHDAI
+1502 
-1508 KAAGGDL
+1508 
-1515 SVLQYYNFTPDEY
+1515 
-1528 EAAVKEAGGSLD
+1528 
-1540 AALATE
+1540 
-1546 VEKFKKDLYADRM
+1546 
-1559 DPKAIEEMASEAI
+1559 
-1572 KKSKYQE
+1572 
-1579 MLHELEYQAIA
+1579 LH
-1590 ATAIEAVE
+1590 
-1598 GPKATERQKTGM
+1598 
-1610 KIVRD
+1610 
-1615 LVLGSIAE
+1615 
-1623 RREAARNALAGLP
+1623 
-1636 LRQSSNVALWTR
+1636 
-1648 KLGQKQN
+1648 
-1655 EVYKLMA
+1655 
-1662 DENWEG
+1662 
-1668 AKDAKAEQLMYA
+1668 
-1680 AMVTEVGAIKEATLK
+1680 
-1695 TVEEVKDNLARI
+1695 
-1707 QKGTHRMPIQARYW
+1707 
-1721 YEHIAFVLGIKK
+1721 
-1733 RDAVEPGEGVK
+1733 
-1744 PLAQAFAELLDDGGL
+1744 
-1759 DEKPAV
+1759 
-1765 DVPQWLIQLSAAQ
+1765 
-1778 GKVGIDSLTQ
+1778 
-1788 DEFDK
+1788 
-1793 ATTLMDSLYKMSARR
+1793 
-1808 ENLYVVNDGA
+1808 
-1818 KLKDVVDEL
+1818 
-1827 CEHMDVVPELK
+1827 
-1838 KTPVDRNTIPD
+1838 
-1849 KVVRQVRNAAEFFGN
+1849 
-1864 AFGTLVTPATIMQ
+1864 
-1877 RMDGYADALGHGK
+1877 
-1890 TGRATKWLYD
+1890 
-1900 SVQKAANKEIVLNA
+1900 
-1914 EFARKLDSI
+1914 
-1923 FSSYTSGEFSD
+1923 
-1934 VRNKRAYKFGER
+1934 
-1946 LVTKEELM
+1946 
-1954 VLALYCGTEKS
+1954 
-1965 YMRIL
+1965 
-1970 DNEKLSDDEPSV
+1970 
-1982 LREVREEA
+1982 
-1990 DIFARRDRVER
+1990 
-2001 ELYKALAQLDRK
+2001 
-2013 DLETVEKIWDLMGEH
+2013 
-2028 FDEESDIME
+2028 
-2037 RTTGIPLKKDRTIK
+2037 
-2051 VKVTTRDGSQYELK
+2051 
-2065 GGYFP
+2065 
-2070 IVYDVEQS
+2070 
-2078 VAAADMETQD
+2078 
-2088 ALNSM
+2088 
-2093 APGTKRMGQGKG
+2093 
-2105 FTKARADRVT
+2105 
-2115 GRPLALTFDTIS
+2115 
-2127 RKGGEMLHYVAF
+2127 
-2139 RETALDVSRIIN
+2139 
-2151 NKKFAATV
+2151 
-2159 KDLMGMQAYKTLQNW
+2159 
-2174 AADIWAPPKPDRD
+2174 
-2187 PLGMMMR
+2187 
-2194 SMRTRTTT
+2194 
-2202 AILAYRV
+2202 
-2209 STMLLNFTNI
+2209 
-2219 PVAMTYMGAGEFVH
+2219 
-2233 AMGDFWQAPRKS
+2233 
-2245 VDLVNGMSPFMA
+2245 
-2257 ERSEH
+2257 
-2262 LDANIREAI
+2262 
-2271 TTVKLEPG
+2271 
-2279 PAKMMDTIQKNGFK
+2279 
-2293 LIGATDNMFAYPLWL
+2293 
-2308 AAYKR
+2308 
-2313 VLNEKLQ
+2313 
-2320 EGVAVEKAQEAAI
+2320 
-2333 AEGDRAVIKVI
+2333 
-2344 GSGDIKDLSPA
+2344 
-2355 QKGGEMAKALTM
+2355 
-2367 FYTFQNALYNLM
+2367 
-2379 ANKYYAAKNAALKK
+2379 
-2393 YGRTTKLWW
+2393 
-2402 LKKEA
+2402 
-2407 IIPMGH
+2407 
-2413 YFLLTIMG
+2413 
-2421 GAMVDTAIR
+2421 
-2430 TAMESIGG
+2430 
-2438 SDDDKEGFAEKY
+2438 
-2450 AQTVLEATTATVP
+2450 
-2463 VVRDLSRAFIS
+2463 
-2474 MVLDPKAK
+2474 
-2482 YKQNVRATSAF
+2482 
-2493 DLLNRLVKGVSTG
+2493 
-2506 VDWWQGNKQRS
+2506 
-2517 DLLRDTG
+2517 
-2524 KLAGFL
+2524 
-2530 GMPDVLIDG
+2530 
-2539 ASVAL
+2539 
-2544 QYFESK
+2544 
-2550 ESERDV
+2550 
-2556 GELIRAIILD
+2556 
-2566 RKMPK
+2566 
-2571 PKKEPKDP
+2571 
-2579 FKAQRQ
+2579 
-2585 KMRQKIRKNQ
+2585 

>member
-1 MAKPIYPD
+1 MAKTIYPD
-9 AETIHRAANRAKATA
+9 AETIRRAANRAKATA
-24 VDGRFSDDFI
+24 VDGRFTDDFI

-46 SMKQVKN
+46 SMKQVEN
-53 NTDTVTTMVDQS
+53 NTDTVATMVDQS

-95 GGDTQT
+95 GGDPQT
-101 VTEQSYLWAQDPDA
+101 MTEQSYLWAQDPDA

-125 GKTIQPTLDAAVRST
+125 GKAIQPTLDAAVRST

-283 RVWLNHRLQELKDKI
+283 RVWLNHRMQELKDKI

-375 YSAMQANNGKPLY
+375 YSAMQASNGKPLY

-467 GLQSAVGDTFHN
+467 GLQSAASDAFHN
-479 TLLALRPSSR
+479 ALLALRPSSKER
-489 EKAFTV
+489 SFTV
-495 GEIVGNAGT
+495 GEIVGNAGGA
-504 SMIEAAPSVIG
+504 MLEAAPSVIG

-522 ASNFGSVRKLA
+522 ASNFVSVRKLA

-547 SNAFTMS
+547 SNAFTFS
-554 TLQALKEDIKGNQLF
+554 TLNALKEDIKTNNLF
-569 RKDPELYKETVKE
+569 KKDPELYKETVKE

-685 RDDKQLTGVIDNI
+685 RDDKQLAGVIDNI

-736 KAQWDAMI
+736 KSQWDAMI

-852 KLDAISDGIELLN
+852 KLDTISDGIELLD

-926 HEMAEQGALEGTPL
+926 HEMTEQGALEGTPL

-984 NQAHGWGLYFAE
+984 NQAHGWGLYYAE

-1106 MYEVNVPENDVLLD
+1106 LYEVNVPENDVLLD

-1145 TAGKLANVYDRAISN
+1145 TAGKLANVYNRAISN

-1313 AHWYLITMEKLAK
+1313 AHWYLINMEKLAQGK
-1326 NKKATKQFKA
+1326 NATKQFKA

-1374 TAALNGVFARF
+1374 TAALNGVFTRF

-1461 KAKVMQKAMADIAEK
+1461 KAKVMQKVMADIAEK

-1598 GPKATERQKTGM
+1598 GPKATERQKTGI

-1778 GKVGIDSLTQ
+1778 GNVGIDSLTQ

-1808 ENLYVVNDGA
+1808 ENLYVVNDRA

-1838 KTPVDRNTIPD
+1838 KIPVDRNTIPD

-2233 AMGDFWQAPRKS
+2233 AMGDFWQAPRKNL
-2245 VDLVNGMSPFMA
+2245 DLVNGMSPFMA

-2271 TTVKLEPG
+2271 TTAKLEPG

-2413 YFLLTIMG
+2413 YFLLTVMG

-2430 TAMESIGG
+2430 TAMESVGG
-2438 SDDDKEGFAEKY
+2438 NDDDKEGFAKKY

-2524 KLAGFL
+2524 KLTGFL

>member
-1 MAKPIYPD
+1 MAKTIYPD
-9 AETIHRAANRAKATA
+9 AETIRRAANRAKATA
-24 VDGRFSDDFI
+24 VDGRFTDDFI

-46 SMKQVKN
+46 SMKQVEN
-53 NTDTVTTMVDQS
+53 NTDTVATMVDQS

-95 GGDTQT
+95 GGDPQT
-101 VTEQSYLWAQDPDA
+101 MTEQSYLWAQDPDA

-125 GKTIQPTLDAAVRST
+125 GKAIQPTLDAAVRST

-190 DMDDRVAPDVDRND
+190 DMDDRVSPDVDRND

-283 RVWLNHRLQELKDKI
+283 RVWLNHRMQELKDKI

-375 YSAMQANNGKPLY
+375 YSAMQASNGKPLY

-467 GLQSAVGDTFHN
+467 GLQSAASDAFHN
-479 TLLALRPSSR
+479 ALLALRPSSKER
-489 EKAFTV
+489 SFTV
-495 GEIVGNAGT
+495 GEIVGNAGGA
-504 SMIEAAPSVIG
+504 MLEAAPSVIG

-522 ASNFGSVRKLA
+522 ASNFVSVRKLA

-547 SNAFTMS
+547 SNAFTFS
-554 TLQALKEDIKGNQLF
+554 TLNALKEDIKTNNLF
-569 RKDPELYKETVKE
+569 KKDPELYKETVKE

-685 RDDKQLTGVIDNI
+685 RDDKQLAGVIDNI

-736 KAQWDAMI
+736 KSQWDAMI

-852 KLDAISDGIELLN
+852 KLDTISDGIELLN

-926 HEMAEQGALEGTPL
+926 HEMTEQGALEGTPL

-984 NQAHGWGLYFAE
+984 NQAHGWGLYYAE

-1106 MYEVNVPENDVLLD
+1106 LYEVNVPENDVLLD

-1145 TAGKLANVYDRAISN
+1145 TAGKLANVYNRAISN

-1174 NYLSDVLNRFASELP
+1174 NYLSDVLNRLASELP

-1313 AHWYLITMEKLAK
+1313 AHWYLINMEKLAQGK
-1326 NKKATKQFKA
+1326 NATKQFKA

-1374 TAALNGVFARF
+1374 TAALNGVFTRF

-1461 KAKVMQKAMADIAEK
+1461 KAKVMQKVMADIAEK

-1598 GPKATERQKTGM
+1598 GPKATERQKTGI

-1778 GKVGIDSLTQ
+1778 GNVGIDSLTQ

-1808 ENLYVVNDGA
+1808 ENLYVVNDRA

-1838 KTPVDRNTIPD
+1838 KIPVDRNTIPD

-2233 AMGDFWQAPRKS
+2233 AMGDFWQAPRKNL
-2245 VDLVNGMSPFMA
+2245 DLVNGMSPFMA

-2271 TTVKLEPG
+2271 TTAKLEPG

-2413 YFLLTIMG
+2413 YFLLTVMG

-2430 TAMESIGG
+2430 TAMESVGG
-2438 SDDDKEGFAEKY
+2438 NDDDKEGFAKKY

-2524 KLAGFL
+2524 KLTGFL

>member
-1 MAKPIYPD
+1 MAKTIYPD
-9 AETIHRAANRAKATA
+9 AETIRRAANRAKATA
-24 VDGRFSDDFI
+24 VDGRFTDDFI

-80 APAIGALKEFAKNFT
+80 APAIGPLKEFAKNFT
-95 GGDTQT
+95 DGDTQT
-101 VTEQSYLWAQDPDA
+101 MTEQSYLWTQDPDA
-115 PTANESLNAI
+115 PTANESLNTI
-125 GKTIQPTLDAAVRST
+125 GKAIQPTLDAAIRST
-140 MLYNNIQYNY
+140 TLYNNIQYNY

-190 DMDDRVAPDVDRND
+190 DMDDRVAPDIDRND

-375 YSAMQANNGKPLY
+375 YSAMQASNGKPLY

-467 GLQSAVGDTFHN
+467 GLQSAASDAFHN
-479 TLLALRPSSR
+479 ALLALRPSSKER
-489 EKAFTV
+489 AFTV
-495 GEIVGNAGT
+495 GEIVGNAEGA
-504 SMIEAAPSVIG
+504 MLEAAPSVMG

-547 SNAFTMS
+547 SNAFTFS
-554 TLQALKEDIKGNQLF
+554 TLNALKEDIKTNNLF
-569 RKDPELYKETVKE
+569 KKDPELYKETVKE

-685 RDDKQLTGVIDNI
+685 RDDKQLAGAIDNI

-712 LASEIIAANPT
+712 LASEIVAANPT

-839 MANIEAMHAENKK
+839 MANIEVMHAENKK

-984 NQAHGWGLYFAE
+984 NQAHGWGLYFAK
-996 NRKISEAYKDTFGW
+996 NKKISEAYKSVFGY
-1010 KGLAIDLDGKRYTQ
+1010 KGLSINIDDKHYTQ
-1024 HEDGTFVANN
+1024 NEEGDFVENN
-1034 EAVAEG
+1034 KEVEYG
-1040 SPLDYAL
+1040 SPLSYAL
-1047 NQLIASKGNKDTA
+1047 NQLIASEGDKKA
-1060 VKELRETVKRRT
+1060 AIKELRDNAKRRENSEIE
-1072 DSANEAVKKQNIDFT
+1072 SAKTQSEAFLK
-1087 QAADLLEK
+1087 AADLLEK
-1095 INNVNVTRGGK
+1095 AKNVNTLTGGK
-1106 MYEVNVPENDVLLD
+1106 LYQVEVPENDVLLD
-1120 EQSPLF
+1120 EQKPFSEQPEKVKRGIEQAF
-1126 KQPLRVLKGLSK
+1126 KSVDDNLKENFVKRVLD
-1138 LHYASAY
+1138 Y
-1145 TAGKLANVYDRAISN
+1145 N
-1160 DKQHGTSAGVETIK
+1160 DEGDVLGK
-1174 NYLSDVLNRFASELP
+1174 NYVF
-1189 TDETWEKLVKAL
+1189 
-1201 HGNEELAGDVVS
+1201 
-1213 LGMDPHS
+1213 
-1220 IGMSGKEVYDE
+1220 Y
-1231 ISEEYKGAE
+1231 EYKAEHQNEDGTVNYADFFKELDKKDYDVDGQAIYDGFSSVGANFVNGFNDE
-1240 NASRALNEAGVTGI
+1240 NASKLLNKYGIKGI
-1254 TYSGRQDGRCFVV
+1254 TYEGREDSRCFVV

-1437 GYKSASA
+1437 GYKSVSA

-1461 KAKVMQKAMADIAEK
+1461 KAKVMQKVMADIAEE

-1481 NEIVKGFTDATREDL
+1481 NEIVKGFADATREDL

-1778 GKVGIDSLTQ
+1778 GNVGLDSLTQ

-2233 AMGDFWQAPRKS
+2233 AMGDFWQAPRKNL
-2245 VDLVNGMSPFMA
+2245 DLVNGMSPFMA

-2271 TTVKLEPG
+2271 TTAKLEPG
-2279 PAKMMDTIQKNGFK
+2279 PAKMRDTIQKNGFK

-2320 EGVAVEKAQEAAI
+2320 EGIAVEKAQEAAI
-2333 AEGDRAVIKVI
+2333 AESDRAVIKVI

-2430 TAMESIGG
+2430 TAMESVGG
-2438 SDDDKEGFAEKY
+2438 SDDDKEGFAKKY

-2524 KLAGFL
+2524 KLIGFL

>member
-1 MAKPIYPD
+1 MAKTIYPD
-9 AETIHRAANRAKATA
+9 AETIRRAANRAKATA
-24 VDGRFSDDFI
+24 VDGRFTDDFI

-80 APAIGALKEFAKNFT
+80 APAIGPLKEFAKNFT
-95 GGDTQT
+95 DGDTQT
-101 VTEQSYLWAQDPDA
+101 MTEQSYLWTQDPDA
-115 PTANESLNAI
+115 PTANESLNTI
-125 GKTIQPTLDAAVRST
+125 GKAIQPTLDAAIRST
-140 MLYNNIQYNY
+140 TLYNNIQYNY

-190 DMDDRVAPDVDRND
+190 DMDDRVAPDIDRND

-467 GLQSAVGDTFHN
+467 GLQSAASDAFHN
-479 TLLALRPSSR
+479 ALLALRPSSK
-489 EKAFTV
+489 EQSFTV
-495 GEIVGNAGT
+495 GEIVGNAGGA
-504 SMIEAAPSVIG
+504 MLEAAPSVIG

-685 RDDKQLTGVIDNI
+685 RDDKQLAGVIDNI

-712 LASEIIAANPT
+712 LASEIVAANPT

-839 MANIEAMHAENKK
+839 MANIEVMHAENKK

-984 NQAHGWGLYFAE
+984 NQAHGWGLYFAK
-996 NRKISEAYKDTFGW
+996 NKKISEAYKSVFGY
-1010 KGLAIDLDGKRYTQ
+1010 KGLSINIDDKHYTQ
-1024 HEDGTFVANN
+1024 NEEGDFVENN
-1034 EAVAEG
+1034 KEVEYG
-1040 SPLDYAL
+1040 SPLSYAL
-1047 NQLIASKGNKDTA
+1047 NQLIASEGDKKA
-1060 VKELRETVKRRT
+1060 AIKELRDNAKRRENSEIE
-1072 DSANEAVKKQNIDFT
+1072 SAKTQSEAFLK
-1087 QAADLLEK
+1087 AADLLEK
-1095 INNVNVTRGGK
+1095 AKNVNTLTGGK
-1106 MYEVNVPENDVLLD
+1106 LYQVEVPENDVLLD
-1120 EQSPLF
+1120 EQKPFSEQPEKVKRGIEQAF
-1126 KQPLRVLKGLSK
+1126 KSVDDNLKENFVKRVLD
-1138 LHYASAY
+1138 Y
-1145 TAGKLANVYDRAISN
+1145 N
-1160 DKQHGTSAGVETIK
+1160 DEGDVLGK
-1174 NYLSDVLNRFASELP
+1174 NYVF
-1189 TDETWEKLVKAL
+1189 
-1201 HGNEELAGDVVS
+1201 
-1213 LGMDPHS
+1213 
-1220 IGMSGKEVYDE
+1220 Y
-1231 ISEEYKGAE
+1231 EYKAEHQNEDGTVNYADFFKELDKKDYDVDGQAIYDGFSSVGANFVNGFNDE
-1240 NASRALNEAGVTGI
+1240 NASKLLNKYGIKGI
-1254 TYSGRQDGRCFVV
+1254 TYEGREDSRCFVV

-1461 KAKVMQKAMADIAEK
+1461 KAKVMQKVMADIAEK

-1481 NEIVKGFTDATREDL
+1481 NEIVKGFADATREDL

-1590 ATAIEAVE
+1590 ATAVEAVE

-1707 QKGTHRMPIQARYW
+1707 QKGTHRMPVQARYW
-1721 YEHIAFVLGIKK
+1721 YEHMAFVLGIKK

-1778 GKVGIDSLTQ
+1778 GNVGLDSLTQ

-1793 ATTLMDSLYKMSARR
+1793 ATTLMDSLYKMSTRR
-1808 ENLYVVNDGA
+1808 ENLYIVNDGA

-2233 AMGDFWQAPRKS
+2233 AMGDFWQAPRKNL
-2245 VDLVNGMSPFMA
+2245 DLVNGMSPFMA

-2271 TTVKLEPG
+2271 TTAKLEPG
-2279 PAKMMDTIQKNGFK
+2279 PAKMRDTIQKNGFK

-2320 EGVAVEKAQEAAI
+2320 EGIAVEKAQEAAI

-2430 TAMESIGG
+2430 TAMESVGG
-2438 SDDDKEGFAEKY
+2438 SDDDKEGFAKKY

-2524 KLAGFL
+2524 KLIGFL

>member
-1 MAKPIYPD
+1 MAKTIYPD
-9 AETIHRAANRAKATA
+9 AGTIHRAANRAKATA
-24 VDGRFSDDFI
+24 VDGRFTDDFI

-125 GKTIQPTLDAAVRST
+125 GKAIQPTLDAAVRST

-190 DMDDRVAPDVDRND
+190 DMDDRVAPDIDRND

-467 GLQSAVGDTFHN
+467 GLQSAASDAFHN
-479 TLLALRPSSR
+479 ALLALRPSSK
-489 EKAFTV
+489 EQSFTV
-495 GEIVGNAGT
+495 GEIVGNAGGA
-504 SMIEAAPSVIG
+504 MLEAAPSVIG

-673 ERIQRTIVELSE
+673 ERIQRTIAELSE
-685 RDDKQLTGVIDNI
+685 RDDKQLAGVIDNI

-984 NQAHGWGLYFAE
+984 NQAHGWGLYFAK
-996 NRKISEAYKDTFGW
+996 NKKISEAYKSVFGY
-1010 KGLAIDLDGKRYTQ
+1010 KGLSINIDDKHYTQ
-1024 HEDGTFVANN
+1024 NEEGDFVENN
-1034 EAVAEG
+1034 KEVEYG
-1040 SPLDYAL
+1040 SPLSYAL
-1047 NQLIASKGNKDTA
+1047 NQLIASEGDKKA
-1060 VKELRETVKRRT
+1060 AIKELRDNAKRRENSEIE
-1072 DSANEAVKKQNIDFT
+1072 SAKTQSEAFLK
-1087 QAADLLEK
+1087 AADLLEK
-1095 INNVNVTRGGK
+1095 AKNVNTFTGGK
-1106 MYEVNVPENDVLLD
+1106 LYQVEVPENDVLLD
-1120 EQSPLF
+1120 EQKPFSEQPEKVKRGIEQAF
-1126 KQPLRVLKGLSK
+1126 KSVDDNLKENFVKRVLD
-1138 LHYASAY
+1138 Y
-1145 TAGKLANVYDRAISN
+1145 N
-1160 DKQHGTSAGVETIK
+1160 DEGDVLGK
-1174 NYLSDVLNRFASELP
+1174 NYVF
-1189 TDETWEKLVKAL
+1189 
-1201 HGNEELAGDVVS
+1201 
-1213 LGMDPHS
+1213 
-1220 IGMSGKEVYDE
+1220 Y
-1231 ISEEYKGAE
+1231 EYKAEHQNEDGTVNYADFFKELDKKDYDVDGQAIYDGFSSVGANFVNGFNDE
-1240 NASRALNEAGVTGI
+1240 NASKLLNKYGIKGI
-1254 TYSGRQDGRCFVV
+1254 TYEGREDGRCFVV
-1267 FDDKAVK
+1267 FNDKAVK

-1461 KAKVMQKAMADIAEK
+1461 KAKVMQKVMADIAEK

-1481 NEIVKGFTDATREDL
+1481 NKIVKGFADATREDL

-1808 ENLYVVNDGA
+1808 DNLYVVNDGA

-1923 FSSYTSGEFSD
+1923 FSSYTSRGFSD
-1934 VRNKRAYKFGER
+1934 MRNKRVYKFGER

-1965 YMRIL
+1965 YRRIL

-2271 TTVKLEPG
+2271 TTAKLEPG

-2320 EGVAVEKAQEAAI
+2320 EGFAVEKAQEAAI

-2524 KLAGFL
+2524 KLIGFL